1 MNKVTLSLVALATLG
16 GAAQVQAADLTPEEQ
31 KAEAIKA
38 KKAAIDEVRKV
49 LNAASI
55 QIEEECPGVKD
66 PFLLK
71 LSNLTKELN
80 DIYNDDEV
88 LEFSDE
94 KYAFYEG
101 EILQVKKDAI
111 DKQNLETAKT
121 TLDGKYLTLKGEYDT
136 AIAETGKYPN
146 VGPKYKATLQG
157 YGVENVKAEI
167 DAAYKSGKID
177 KGTQTQIE
185 GKMNKL
191 SKQIQN
197 TMASINQAEINYNNN
212 EASYKSVIADFD
224 AAKAEYDAQ
233 LQDVIKA
240 LPTSI
245 YKNWQE
251 KVVEDLNAQYRKL
264 LNAKKKIEA
273 AYAAGT
279 AAKDAAELQ
288 GIIAG
293 AQGEIQ
299 TLVLNKMAE
308 AKVEDDAKDAAD
320 TQVKNLQAYLDG
332 EKAKLAKYN
341 LTDCNADI
349 AAAQKLI
356 DDMKEHIGTHY
367 ANGQNNVSKQDYVT
381 MEGKINTAIGTI
393 KSGDKYKKSVDQVVA
408 NKEAQIAMDAEVK
421 ALKDALTAAIEKAKT
436 PSEDKSYNAAA
447 YFQASVDAIDKNIT
461 KAKNGIAGQFGVKEA
476 VAYKSSKAYKDLK
489 NAINKGITDY
499 GTRTDKSLVA
509 YNKAVKTA
517 ADAQALLDKLVEKA
531 KDTTVT
537 VGATT
542 TTYGDKIA
550 TIKSEIDAINK
561 AVADAKAKKDDSH
574 RKAMEVAANKT
585 ISEDIAKLTTDYDAN
600 KLSFDKSNAEKSA
613 QAHIQSAQDLIDAER
628 AVLTAIGDPAKPE
641 FAEKYGNQAA
651 GISSEL
657 ANLKGELTKLEAA
670 KTKAKDDYA
679 ADKTAAG
686 TDEAKLLDAAAKAIG
701 VLAETKVGLEDL
713 QKEVKAFNEKATAA
727 AENVT
732 AYKATIKEV
741 NATSAAQ
748 TKLETLRA
756 GLSITADPAWTY
768 YDNKMA
774 QYILD
779 LAKVAQKTED
789 AYAAHTSKASKDELL
804 GEKETI
810 ITNAQALADKVLP
823 NQNAYTAQTGTIGNV
838 KNEWQTAYDKVS
850 NNDLSDKGPDFLSQ
864 LAKQQ
869 EVINKLAKDA
879 ETEFG
884 KGAAV
889 ENQTAFNDAIKGI
902 RAQLNEITGKS
913 KTDYAENVNKQ
924 NEGHHKAFLSEF
936 DLSSGA
942 FSKSVTE
949 LNQFRTIQRE
959 DLRENALETNQLVKV
974 HENIYA
980 YAEKL
985 RQLQKKE
992 LDEYNG
998 FVAMDKAYGA
1008 DNVFFDSDSY
1018 IKDAKKYKTE
1028 IEKLLKD
1035 YEDKVN
1041 AYAEGLISADLTYAQ
1056 NKLNAGNTAIAA
1068 FTYTGKS
1075 KAFENLATLIA
1086 QVNTGKSNGG
1096 TFAVQVDKQWL
1107 GDLAKANVDKMYYAD
1122 IEAAC
1127 IAEKASL
1134 VAAVT
1139 KIYDAE
1145 KKAIGELREIDTDKY
1160 LNDLD
1165 DLKAGT
1171 IDVNKD
1177 IVPTLATVPTIKC
1190 NCAAYIGTKLAKHSD
1205 VYANAVK
1212 ADADIAAN
1220 NKAYGEITNNLEAAN
1235 KVLANAYKNFS
1246 QLYSLHMKNTAT
1258 DALRQIELEYYA
1270 QVEWANKYNESQA
1283 CVAHKGEFKDLD
1295 KKFQAKVDGM
1305 KNSLIDA
1312 EITDVRTKID
1322 QVKEE
1327 YNLAAAALGLNK
1339 VTDYKVEKLYKSLQ
1353 ATEDNWNLPTGNKD
1367 KMSYDTIL
1375 NELLGH
1381 ETTVANM
1388 YKTLNDL
1395 YDKPNKVKVTKVI
1408 KDIDA
1413 LKANVEN
1420 KLTAAESMAA
1430 YNQILTDK
1438 YHGLVEHLRTKFN
1451 STAASYEAKKKA
1463 EHLLFFKENFTFDFG
1478 VVEEAL
1484 DKTDGRVASLK
1495 ADYNKYLNNDK
1506 AHDKLK
1512 EDLDEL
1518 NTLHAAFQEHIKD
1531 FVSVEETAKAAEIA
1545 RQARSIEATKA
1556 DIEAAHKAVSLP
1568 SATLTDDVAWLKSSI
1583 LTIQKS
1589 WTNTEVPVRL
1599 SAILTDLDEAHKS
1612 IEIDPETGK
1621 VKKNYS
1627 PSTLAELNKTYGNIT
1642 DLLYAASNY
1651 NDDAVDGIIATD
1663 IDGNVLKKA
1672 EKVDYLKEAWPL
1684 MVERIN
1690 KLAADTKAFADRT
1703 VEAAYIKGDACHD
1716 RTVDINDYDLVR
1728 SWILKAKTFDSVV
1741 NELGEGAAYGGDMDG
1756 DKTFTVADITR
1767 ISNLIFRGNE
1777 KGETTRARATR
1788 SVEGDQITIA
1798 KQAEETTVF
1807 GKTVQIAVN
1816 VTNNASFTAGQF
1828 DVTLPAG
1835 MKLVGQELTGRSNG
1849 HEIFGSELS
1858 EGKYRILAA
1867 TIENTAFVGH
1877 EGALVVLNVEV
1888 GSDYT
1893 GGTVEVNNAIFSDA
1907 DGRSYVITRGIGDST
1922 GETTGIDSITA
1933 PTMKERIFSI
1943 GGMVKKSVQKGI
1955 NIIVGEDGT
1964 TRKVI
1969 KK

>member
-55 QIEEECPGVKD
+55 QIETECPGVKD

-88 LEFSDE
+88 LEFSEE
-94 KYAFYEG
+94 KQAYYNG
-101 EILQVKKDAI
+101 EILKVKKEAI
-111 DKQNLETAKT
+111 DKQNLETAKA

-157 YGVENVKAEI
+157 YGVEKVLAEI
-167 DAAYKSGKID
+167 DAAYKSGKIE
-177 KGTQTQIE
+177 KGTQAQIE
-185 GKMNKL
+185 GKMNTL
-191 SKQIQN
+191 SKKIN
-197 TMASINQAEINYNNN
+197 NLMAGIKQAEIDYNNN
-212 EASYKSVIADFD
+212 EASYKNVIADFN
-224 AAKAEYDAQ
+224 AAKTTYDAQ
-233 LQDVIKA
+233 LQNVIKA
-240 LPTSI
+240 LPTPT
-245 YKNWQE
+245 YENWQKE
-251 KVVEDLNAQYRKL
+251 VVKDLNAQYRL
-264 LNAKKKIEA
+264 LLDAKKKIEA

-279 AAKDAAELQ
+279 ASKQAADLQ
-288 GIIAG
+288 GIIAS
-293 AQGEIQ
+293 AEGEIQ
-299 TLVLNKMAE
+299 TLVDNKMKEAE
-308 AKVEDDAKDAAD
+308 VEDTAKKAAD
-320 TQVKNLQAYLDG
+320 AQVKNLQAYLDG
-332 EKAKLAKYN
+332 EKAKLAKYK
-341 LTDCNADI
+341 LTDCDAAIAEVQKQINNMQADI
-349 AAAQKLI
+349 DK
-356 DDMKEHIGTHY
+356 HY

-381 MEGKINTAIGTI
+381 MEGKINTAIGSI

-421 ALKDALTAAIEKAKT
+421 TLEEALAAAIEKAKT
-436 PSEDKSYNAAA
+436 PSEDTKYNAAA
-447 YFQASVDAIDKNIT
+447 YFQASVDAINKNIT

-476 VAYKSSKAYKDLK
+476 VAYQNSKAYKDLK

-517 ADAQALLDKLVEKA
+517 TGAQALLEKLVEKA

-537 VGATT
+537 VDG
-542 TTYGDKIA
+542 TTYGNKIA
-550 TIKSEIDAINK
+550 QIRKDIDAINM
-561 AVADAKAKKDDSH
+561 AVKNAKAKKDDAH
-574 RKAMEVAANKT
+574 RQAMENAAKKI
-585 ISEDIAKLTTDYDAN
+585 ISEDIAQLTTDYDAN
-600 KLSFDKSNAEKSA
+600 KLTFDKSNAEKSA
-613 QAHIQSAQDLIDAER
+613 QAHITSAQDLIKAES
-628 AVLTAIGDPAKPE
+628 AVLDAIGDPTTPE
-641 FAEKYGNQAA
+641 FADKYGNQAND
-651 GISSEL
+651 ISTEL
-657 ANLKGELTKLEAA
+657 AKLQVELDKLEKA
-670 KTKAKDDYA
+670 KTKAESDYA
-679 ADKTAAG
+679 AAKAAAG
-686 TDEAKLLDAAAKAIG
+686 TDEAKLLNAAAEAIS
-701 VLAETKVGLEDL
+701 VLAETNKGLEEL
-713 QKEVKAFNEKATAA
+713 KVKVTALNDAAKAA

-741 NATSAAQ
+741 NASSKAQ
-748 TKLETLRA
+748 IKLDALRS
-756 GLSITADPAWTY
+756 GLSSITVNPAWTY
-768 YDNKMA
+768 YDNAMA
-774 QYILD
+774 QYIVD
-779 LAKVAQKTED
+779 LANVAQKTEN
-789 AYAAHTSKASKDELL
+789 AYAAHTSVADKDKLI
-804 GEKETI
+804 GEKDVILANAET
-810 ITNAQALADKVLP
+810 LATKVLP
-823 NQNAYTAQTGTIGNV
+823 NQNAYTAQAGTIAAV
-838 KNEWQTAYDKVS
+838 KKEWQTAYDKVS
-850 NNDLSDKGPDFLSQ
+850 NNDLSNEGPVFLSQ

-869 EVINKLAKDA
+869 EEINKLAKNA

-889 ENQTAFNDAIKGI
+889 ENQAAFDGAIKNI
-902 RAQLNEITGKS
+902 RTKLDEITGNS
-913 KTDYAENVNKQ
+913 KTDYAKNVNAQ
-924 NEGHHKAFLSEF
+924 NEAHHNSFLTAF

-985 RQLQKKE
+985 RQLQKDE
-992 LDEYNG
+992 LTKYNG
-998 FVAMDKAYGA
+998 FVAMVKNYGD

-1018 IKDAKKYKTE
+1018 IKDAMNYKAE
-1028 IEKLLKD
+1028 IENLLKD

-1075 KAFENLATLIA
+1075 KAFEDLATLIA

-1096 TFAVQVDKQWL
+1096 IFAVQVDKQWL
-1107 GDLAKANVDKMYYAD
+1107 GDLAKANVDKMYDAD

-1127 IAEKASL
+1127 IAEKAAL
-1134 VAAVT
+1134 IAAVT
-1139 KIYDAE
+1139 KIYEDE
-1145 KKAIGELREIDTDKY
+1145 KVKIGELPEIDTNKF
-1160 LNDLD
+1160 LTDLD
-1165 DLKAGT
+1165 ALKAGT
-1171 IDVNKD
+1171 IDKNEK
-1177 IVPTLATVPTIKC
+1177 IVPTLATVPTINS
-1190 NCAAYIGTKLAKHSD
+1190 NCAAYIGTILANHSD
-1205 VYANAVK
+1205 VYANAVQASK
-1212 ADADIAAN
+1212 DIVAN
-1220 NKAYGEITNNLEAAN
+1220 NKAYEEITKNLEAADA
-1235 KVLANAYKNFS
+1235 VLAKAYKNFS
-1246 QLYSLHMKNTAT
+1246 QLYSLHMKNNAT
-1258 DALRQIELEYYA
+1258 DALRQIELDYYA
-1270 QVEWANKYNESQA
+1270 QVTLANNYNESQA
-1283 CVAHKGEFKDLD
+1283 CVAHKNDFKDLD
-1295 KKFQAKVDGM
+1295 KKFQTKVDGM
-1305 KNSLIDA
+1305 KNSLIDV
-1312 EITDVRTKID
+1312 EIADVRTKID

-1327 YNLAAAALGLNK
+1327 YNLAAAKLGLGN
-1339 VTDYKVEKLYKSLQ
+1339 VTQYNVEALYKSLKDI
-1353 ATEDNWNLPTGNKD
+1353 EDNWNLPASD
-1367 KMSYDTIL
+1367 KKKKSYDTIL

-1381 ETTVANM
+1381 EATVANM
-1388 YKTLNDL
+1388 YKTLNGL
-1395 YDKPNKVKVTKVI
+1395 YDNTKVAETTA
-1408 KDIDA
+1408 DIDA
-1413 LKANVEN
+1413 LKATVDK
-1420 KLTAAESMAA
+1420 KLTEAEAKAA
-1430 YNQILTDK
+1430 YNEILTGK
-1438 YHGLVEHLRTKFN
+1438 YHKLVELLRTKYN
-1451 STAASYEAKKKA
+1451 STVANYEAKKK
-1463 EHLLFFKENFTFDFG
+1463 EDHLLFFKENFAFDFG
-1478 VVEEAL
+1478 VVNEAL
-1484 DKTDGRVASLK
+1484 DGARVKALV
-1495 ADYNKYLNNDK
+1495 ADYNLYHNNDL
-1506 AHDKLK
+1506 ALDKLN
-1512 EDLDEL
+1512 EGLAEL

-1531 FVSVEETAKAAEIA
+1531 FVSVDETAKAAEIA

-1556 DIEAAHKAVSLP
+1556 DIEAAHKAVALP
-1568 SATLTDDVAWLKSSI
+1568 SSTLTDDVAWVKNSI

-1589 WTNTEVPVRL
+1589 WTNSEVPVRL
-1599 SAILTDLDEAHKS
+1599 SAVLTDLDAAHNS
-1612 IEIDPETGK
+1612 MTG
-1621 VKKNYS
+1621 KNYS
-1627 PSTLAELNKTYGNIT
+1627 PSTLAELNKTYGDIT
-1642 DLLYAASNY
+1642 NLLYAVNDY
-1651 NDDAVDGIIATD
+1651 NDDAVDGIIAKD
-1663 IDGNVLKKA
+1663 IYGKPLKKA
-1672 EKVDYLKEAWPL
+1672 EVIDYLKQAWPL
-1684 MVERIN
+1684 MVEQIN
-1690 KLAADTKAFADRT
+1690 TLAKDTKAFAERT
-1703 VEAAYIKGDACHD
+1703 AEAAYIKGDACHD
-1716 RTVDINDYDLVR
+1716 GNVNVNDYDLVR
-1728 SWILKAKTFDSVV
+1728 SWILKAKSFDSVV

-1756 DKTFTVADITR
+1756 DKTFTVADMTR
-1767 ISNLIFRGNE
+1767 ISNLIFRGSEN
-1777 KGETTRARATR
+1777 GETTRARATR

>member
-55 QIEEECPGVKD
+55 EIEKECPGVKD

-80 DIYNDDEV
+80 DIYNDDEI
-88 LEFSDE
+88 LEFSEE
-94 KYAFYEG
+94 KQAYYNG
-101 EILQVKKDAI
+101 EILKVKKEAI
-111 DKQNLETAKT
+111 DKQNLETAKA
-121 TLDGKYLTLKGEYDT
+121 TLDGKYLTLKGEYDA
-136 AIAETGKYPN
+136 AIAETAKYPN

-157 YGVENVKAEI
+157 YGVENVLAEI
-167 DAAYKSGKID
+167 DAAYKSGKIS

-185 GKMNKL
+185 GKMNTL
-191 SKQIQN
+191 SKKIN
-197 TMASINQAEINYNNN
+197 NLMAGIKKAETDYNNN
-212 EASYKSVIADFD
+212 EASYKNVIAVFN
-224 AAKAEYDAQ
+224 AAKTAYDAQ
-233 LQDVIKA
+233 LQNVIKA
-240 LPTSI
+240 LPTPT
-245 YKNWQE
+245 YENWQ
-251 KVVEDLNAQYRKL
+251 KDVVKDLNAQYRL
-264 LNAKKKIEA
+264 LLEAKKKVEA

-279 AAKDAAELQ
+279 ASKQAAELQ
-288 GIIAG
+288 GIIAS
-293 AQGEIQ
+293 AEGEIQ
-299 TLVLNKMAE
+299 TLVDNKMKE
-308 AKVEDDAKDAAD
+308 AAVEDVAKATADA
-320 TQVKNLQAYLDG
+320 QVKNLQAYLDG
-332 EKAKLAKYN
+332 EKAKLAKYK
-341 LTDCNADI
+341 LTDCDVAIAEVQKQINNMQADI
-349 AAAQKLI
+349 DK
-356 DDMKEHIGTHY
+356 HY

-381 MEGKINTAIGTI
+381 MEGKINTAIGSI

-421 ALKDALTAAIEKAKT
+421 TLEAALTAAIEKAKT
-436 PSEDKSYNAAA
+436 ASEDTKYNAAA
-447 YFQASVDAIDKNIT
+447 YFQASVDAINKNIT

-476 VAYKSSKAYKDLK
+476 VAYQNSKAYKDLK

-517 ADAQALLDKLVEKA
+517 TDAQALLNKLVEKA

-537 VGATT
+537 VDA
-542 TTYGDKIA
+542 TTYGNKIA
-550 TIKSEIDAINK
+550 QIRMDIDAINM
-561 AVADAKAKKDDSH
+561 AVKNAKAKKDDAH
-574 RKAMEVAANKT
+574 RQAMENAAKKT
-585 ISEDIAKLTTDYDAN
+585 ISEDIAKLTADYDAN
-600 KLSFDKSNAEKSA
+600 KLTFDKSNAEKSA
-613 QAHIQSAQDLIDAER
+613 LAHIKSAQDLINAES
-628 AVLTAIGDPAKPE
+628 AVLDAIGDPTTPE
-641 FAEKYGNQAA
+641 FAEKYGNQATD
-651 GISSEL
+651 IRTEL
-657 ANLKGELTKLEAA
+657 AKLQVELDKLTKE
-670 KTKAKDDYA
+670 KKDAESKYKS
-679 ADKTAAG
+679 DKTAAG
-686 TDEAKLLDAAAKAIG
+686 TDEAKLLTAAAEAIE
-701 VLAETKVGLEDL
+701 VLSKINDGLETLKKQVETLD
-713 QKEVKAFNEKATAA
+713 KAATAA
-727 AENVT
+727 AENVK
-732 AYKATIKEV
+732 AYKETIKEV
-741 NATSAAQ
+741 NATSEAQ
-748 TKLETLRA
+748 IKLDALRS
-756 GLSITADPAWTY
+756 GLSITVDPAWTY
-768 YDNKMA
+768 YDNAMA

-779 LAKVAQKTED
+779 LAKVALETKD
-789 AYAAHTSKASKDELL
+789 AYAAHTSVADKDNLL
-804 GEKETI
+804 GKKDVIIANAEK
-810 ITNAQALADKVLP
+810 LAEKVLP
-823 NQNAYTAQTGTIGNV
+823 NQNAYTAQTGTITAV
-838 KNEWQTAYDKVS
+838 KNEWQIAYDKVS
-850 NNDLSDKGPDFLSQ
+850 NNDLSDKGPEYLSQ

-889 ENQTAFNDAIKGI
+889 ENQTAFNDAIMGI
-902 RAQLNEITGKS
+902 RAKLDEITGKS
-913 KTDYAENVNKQ
+913 KTDYAENVNAQ
-924 NEGHHKAFLSEF
+924 NAAQHALFLTEF

-980 YAEKL
+980 YAEML

-992 LDEYNG
+992 LDKYNG

-1008 DNVFFDSDSY
+1008 DNVFFYSDSD
-1018 IKDAKKYKTE
+1018 IKEAKMYKTE
-1028 IEKLLKD
+1028 IENLLKD

-1075 KAFENLATLIA
+1075 KAFEDLATLIA
-1086 QVNTGKSNGG
+1086 QINTGKSNGG

-1107 GDLAKANVDKMYYAD
+1107 GDLAKANVDEMYDAD
-1122 IEAAC
+1122 INAAC

-1139 KIYDAE
+1139 KIYEDE
-1145 KKAIGELREIDTDKY
+1145 KVKIGELPEIDTDQILK
-1160 LNDLD
+1160 DLD
-1165 DLKAGT
+1165 VHKAGT

-1177 IVPTLATVPTIKC
+1177 IAPSLATVPTINR
-1190 NCAAYIGTKLAKHSD
+1190 NCGAYIGTILANHSD
-1205 VYANAVK
+1205 VYANAVQASK
-1212 ADADIAAN
+1212 DIVAN
-1220 NKAYGEITNNLEAAN
+1220 NKAYEEITKNLKAADA
-1235 KVLANAYKNFS
+1235 VLAKAYKNFS

-1258 DALRQIELEYYA
+1258 DALRQIELDYYA
-1270 QVEWANKYNESQA
+1270 QVTLANNYNESQA
-1283 CVAHKGEFKDLD
+1283 CVAHKNDFKDLD
-1295 KKFQAKVDGM
+1295 KKFQTKVDGM
-1305 KNSLIDA
+1305 KNSLIDV
-1312 EITDVRTKID
+1312 EIADVRTKID

-1327 YNLAAAALGLNK
+1327 YNLAAAKLGLGN
-1339 VTDYKVEKLYKSLQ
+1339 VTQYNVEALYTSLKGI
-1353 ATEDNWNLPTGNKD
+1353 EDNWNLPASD
-1367 KMSYDTIL
+1367 KKKKSYDTIL

-1381 ETTVANM
+1381 EATVANM
-1388 YKTLNDL
+1388 YKTLNGL
-1395 YDKPNKVKVTKVI
+1395 YDNTKVAETTA
-1408 KDIDA
+1408 DIDA
-1413 LKANVEN
+1413 LKATVDK
-1420 KLTAAESMAA
+1420 KLTEAEAKA
-1430 YNQILTDK
+1430 NYNEILTGK
-1438 YHGLVEHLRTKFN
+1438 YHKLVELLRTKYN
-1451 STAASYEAKKKA
+1451 STVANYEAKQK
-1463 EHLLFFKENFTFDFG
+1463 ENHLLFFKENFAFDFG
-1478 VVEEAL
+1478 VVNEAL
-1484 DKTDGRVASLK
+1484 DGARVAALV
-1495 ADYNKYLNNDK
+1495 ADYNLYHNNDL
-1506 AHDKLK
+1506 AFDKLN
-1512 EDLDEL
+1512 EGLAEL
-1518 NTLHAAFQEHIKD
+1518 NTLHTAFQEHIKD

-1545 RQARSIEATKA
+1545 RQARSIAATKA
-1556 DIEAAHKAVSLP
+1556 DIEAAHKAVALP
-1568 SATLTDDVAWLKSSI
+1568 SSTLTDDVAWVKNSI

-1589 WTNTEVPVRL
+1589 WTNSEVPVRL
-1599 SAILTDLDEAHKS
+1599 SAVLTDLDAAHTS
-1612 IEIDPETGK
+1612 MTG
-1621 VKKNYS
+1621 KNYS
-1627 PSTLAELNKTYGNIT
+1627 PSTKAELNKTYGDIT
-1642 DLLYAASNY
+1642 DLLYAVNSY
-1651 NDDAVDGIIATD
+1651 NDDAVDGIIAKD
-1663 IDGNVLKKA
+1663 IEGKPLNKA
-1672 EKVDYLKEAWPL
+1672 EKIDYLKQAWPL
-1684 MVERIN
+1684 MVEQIN
-1690 KLAADTKAFADRT
+1690 TLAKATKAFAERT
-1703 VEAAYIKGDACHD
+1703 DEAAYIKGDACHD
-1716 RTVDINDYDLVR
+1716 GNVNVNDYDLVR
-1728 SWILKAKTFDSVV
+1728 SWILKAKSFDSVV
-1741 NELGEGAAYGGDMDG
+1741 NELGEGAAYGGDMNE
-1756 DKTFTVADITR
+1756 DKTFDVGDMTR
-1767 ISNLIFRGNE
+1767 ISNLIFRGSEN
-1777 KGETTRARATR
+1777 GETTTRARATR

>member
-55 QIEEECPGVKD
+55 QIEKECPGVKD

-88 LEFSDE
+88 LEFSEE
-94 KYAFYEG
+94 KQAYYNG
-101 EILQVKKDAI
+101 EILKVKKEAI
-111 DKQNLETAKT
+111 DKQNLETAKA

-157 YGVENVKAEI
+157 YGVEKVLAEI
-167 DAAYKSGKID
+167 DAAYKSGKIE
-177 KGTQTQIE
+177 KGTQAQIE
-185 GKMNKL
+185 GKMNTL
-191 SKQIQN
+191 SKKIN
-197 TMASINQAEINYNNN
+197 NLMAGIKQAEIDYNNN
-212 EASYKSVIADFD
+212 EASYKNVIADFN
-224 AAKAEYDAQ
+224 AAKTAYDAQ
-233 LQDVIKA
+233 LQNVIKA
-240 LPTSI
+240 LPTPT
-245 YKNWQE
+245 YENWQKE
-251 KVVEDLNAQYRKL
+251 VVKDLNAQYRL
-264 LNAKKKIEA
+264 LLEAKKKVEA

-279 AAKDAAELQ
+279 AAEQAAGLQ

-293 AQGEIQ
+293 AEGVIQ

-308 AKVEDDAKDAAD
+308 AKVEDDAKKAAD

-332 EKAKLAKYN
+332 EKAKLAKYK
-341 LTDCNADI
+341 LTDCDADI
-349 AAAQKLI
+349 AAAQKQI
-356 DDMKEHIGTHY
+356 VDMQAHINTHY

-381 MEGKINTAIGTI
+381 MEGKINTAIGSI

-421 ALKDALTAAIEKAKT
+421 TLEEALTAAIEKAKT
-436 PSEDKSYNAAA
+436 ASEDTKYNAAA
-447 YFQASVDAIDKNIT
+447 YFQASVDAINKNIT

-499 GTRTDKSLVA
+499 GTRTDKSLTA
-509 YNKAVKTA
+509 YNKAVKTS
-517 ADAQALLDKLVEKA
+517 ADAQALLEKLVDKA

-537 VGATT
+537 VDG
-542 TTYGDKIA
+542 TTYGNKIA
-550 TIKSEIDAINK
+550 QIWKDIDAINM
-561 AVADAKAKKDDSH
+561 AVKNAKAKKDDAH
-574 RKAMEVAANKT
+574 RQAMENAAKKT
-585 ISEDIAKLTTDYDAN
+585 ISEDIAKLTADYDAN

-613 QAHIQSAQDLIDAER
+613 QAHIQSAQDLIDAEN
-628 AVLTAIGDPAKPE
+628 AVLTAIGDPTKPE
-641 FAEKYGNQAA
+641 FAEKYGNQATD
-651 GISSEL
+651 ISTEL
-657 ANLKGELTKLEAA
+657 ATLQGELKKLEAA
-670 KTKAKDDYA
+670 KTKAVDDYND
-679 ADKTAAG
+679 DKTAAG
-686 TDEAKLLDAAAKAIG
+686 EDEAKLLDAAAKAIS
-701 VLAETKVGLEDL
+701 VLANTNKGLEDL
-713 QKEVKAFNEKATAA
+713 QVKVKELNDKAKAA
-727 AENVT
+727 ADNVT
-732 AYKATIKEV
+732 AYNETIKEV
-741 NATSAAQ
+741 NATSAAK
-748 TKLETLRA
+748 TKLDALRA

-768 YDNKMA
+768 YDNAMA

-789 AYAAHTSKASKDELL
+789 AYAAHTSVANKDGLL
-804 GEKETI
+804 GEKDVI
-810 ITNAQALADKVLP
+810 LANAQALANKVWP
-823 NQNAYTAQTGTIGNV
+823 NQSTYNAQTVTIANV
-838 KNEWQTAYDKVS
+838 KKEWQAAYDKVS
-850 NNDLSDKGPDFLSQ
+850 NNDLSDKGPEFLSQ

-869 EVINKLAKDA
+869 EVINKLAEDA

-889 ENQTAFNDAIKGI
+889 ENQTAFDAAIKDI
-902 RAQLNEITGKS
+902 RTQLDEITGKS
-913 KTDYAENVNKQ
+913 KNTYAENVNAQ
-924 NEGHHKAFLSEF
+924 NAAHHAAFVSAF
-936 DLSSGA
+936 NLSSGA

-974 HENIYA
+974 HEDIYA
-980 YAEKL
+980 YAELL
-985 RQLQKKE
+985 RQLQKEEQDKY
-992 LDEYNG
+992 DG

-1008 DNVFFDSDSY
+1008 DNVFFYSDFY
-1018 IKDAKKYKTE
+1018 IQKANEYKSK
-1028 IEKLLKD
+1028 IENLLKD

-1041 AYAEGLISADLTYAQ
+1041 AYAKGLINNDLTYAQ

-1075 KAFENLATLIA
+1075 KAFEDLATLIA
-1086 QVNTGKSNGG
+1086 QVNTGITNGG

-1107 GDLAKANVDKMYYAD
+1107 GDLAKAKVDKMYNED
-1122 IEAAC
+1122 IKVAC
-1127 IAEKASL
+1127 TAEKAAL
-1134 VAAVT
+1134 IAAVT
-1139 KIYDAE
+1139 KIYEDE
-1145 KKAIGELREIDTDKY
+1145 KVKIGKLPEIDTDQILK
-1160 LNDLD
+1160 DLV
-1165 DLKAGT
+1165 DLKART
-1171 IDVNKD
+1171 IDVNTD
-1177 IVPTLATVPTIKC
+1177 IDPTLATVPTISS

-1205 VYANAVK
+1205 VYANAVQASK
-1212 ADADIAAN
+1212 DIAAN
-1220 NKAYGEITNNLEAAN
+1220 NKAYSEITKNLEAADA
-1235 KVLANAYKNFS
+1235 VLAKAYKNLS
-1246 QLYSLHMKNTAT
+1246 KLYSLHMQNAAT
-1258 DALRQIELEYYA
+1258 DALRQLELDYYA
-1270 QVEWANKYNESQA
+1270 QVALANTYNESQA
-1283 CVAHKGEFKDLD
+1283 CVARKGEFKDLD

-1305 KNSLIDA
+1305 KNSLIDV
-1312 EITDVRTKID
+1312 EIADVRTKID

-1327 YNLAAAALGLNK
+1327 YNLAAAKLGLGE
-1339 VTDYKVEKLYKSLQ
+1339 VTQYDVEALYTSLK
-1353 ATEDNWNLPTGNKD
+1353 AIEKNWNLPAGNKD
-1367 KMSYDTIL
+1367 KKSYDTIL
-1375 NELLGH
+1375 NELLGQ

-1388 YKTLNDL
+1388 YKTLNGL
-1395 YDKPNKVKVTKVI
+1395 YDNTKVAETTA
-1408 KDIDA
+1408 DIEA
-1413 LKANVEN
+1413 LKATVDK
-1420 KLTAAESMAA
+1420 KLTEAEAKAA
-1430 YNQILTDK
+1430 YNEILTGK
-1438 YHGLVEHLRTKFN
+1438 YHKLVELLRTKYN
-1451 STAASYEAKKKA
+1451 STVANYEAKQK
-1463 EHLLFFKENFTFDFG
+1463 ENQLLFFKENFAFDFG
-1478 VVEEAL
+1478 VVNEAL
-1484 DKTDGRVASLK
+1484 DGARVAALV
-1495 ADYNKYLNNDK
+1495 ADYNLYHNNDL
-1506 AHDKLK
+1506 ALEKLN
-1512 EDLDEL
+1512 EGLAEL

-1531 FVSVEETAKAAEIA
+1531 FVSVEEADKAAEIA
-1545 RQARSIEATKA
+1545 RQARSIAATKA
-1556 DIEAAHKAVSLP
+1556 DIEAAHKAVALP

-1599 SAILTDLDEAHKS
+1599 SAVLTDLDEAHTS
-1612 IEIDPETGK
+1612 MTG
-1621 VKKNYS
+1621 KNYS
-1627 PSTLAELNKTYGNIT
+1627 PTTKAELNKTYGNIT
-1642 DLLYAASNY
+1642 DLLYAVNNY
-1651 NDDAVDGIIATD
+1651 NDDAVDGLVAIN
-1663 IDGNVLKKA
+1663 IDGKVLEKA
-1672 EKVDYLKEAWPL
+1672 AKVDYLKEAWPL

-1728 SWILKAKTFDSVV
+1728 SWILEAKTFDSVV
-1741 NELGEGAAYGGDMDG
+1741 KELGEGAAYGGDMDE

>member
-1 MNKVTLSLVALATLG
+1 MNNVTLSLVALATLG
-16 GAAQVQAADLTPEEQ
+16 GAAQVQAANLTPEEQ

-55 QIEEECPGVKD
+55 EIEKECPGVKD

-88 LEFSDE
+88 LEFSEE
-94 KYAFYEG
+94 KQAYYNG
-101 EILQVKKDAI
+101 EILKVKKEAI
-111 DKQNLETAKT
+111 DKQNLETAKA
-121 TLDGKYLTLKGEYDT
+121 TLDRKYLTLKGEYDA
-136 AIAETGKYPN
+136 AIAETAKYPN

-157 YGVENVKAEI
+157 YGVENVLAEI
-167 DAAYKSGKID
+167 DAAYKSGKIS
-177 KGTQTQIE
+177 KVTQTQIE
-185 GKMNKL
+185 GKMSTLSNKIKNL
-191 SKQIQN
+191 
-197 TMASINQAEINYNNN
+197 MAGIKKAETDYNNN
-212 EASYKSVIADFD
+212 EASYKNVIADFN
-224 AAKAEYDAQ
+224 AAKTAYDAQ
-233 LQDVIKA
+233 LQNVIKA
-240 LPTSI
+240 LPTPT
-245 YKNWQE
+245 YENWQKE
-251 KVVEDLNAQYRKL
+251 VVKDLNAQYRL
-264 LNAKKKIEA
+264 LLEAKKKVEA
-273 AYAAGT
+273 AYAAGE
-279 AAKDAAELQ
+279 AAKQAADLQ

-293 AQGEIQ
+293 AKGEIQ
-299 TLVLNKMAE
+299 TLVVNKMKEAE
-308 AKVEDDAKDAAD
+308 VEDKAKATADA
-320 TQVKNLQAYLDG
+320 QVESLQKYLDG
-332 EKAKLAKYN
+332 EKAKLAKYK
-341 LTDCNADI
+341 LTDCDAGI
-349 AAAQKLI
+349 AAAQKQI
-356 DDMKEHIGTHY
+356 DDMQKDIDYHY
-367 ANGQNNVSKQDYVT
+367 ANGQNDVSKQDYVT

-393 KSGDKYKKSVDQVVA
+393 KSGDQYKKSVDQVVA

-421 ALKDALTAAIEKAKT
+421 TLEEALAAAIEKAKT
-436 PSEDKSYNAAA
+436 TSDDKAYNAAA
-447 YFQASVDAIDKNIT
+447 YFQASVDAIKKNIT

-476 VAYKSSKAYKDLK
+476 VAYKSSKAYEDLK
-489 NAINKGITDY
+489 KDINKGITDY

-517 ADAQALLDKLVEKA
+517 TDAQALLDKLVEKA
-531 KDTTVT
+531 KDTTVA
-537 VGATT
+537 VDG
-542 TTYGDKIA
+542 TTYGGKIDKIKKE
-550 TIKSEIDAINK
+550 IKAIND
-561 AVADAKAKKDDSH
+561 AVAAAIKAEKDDNH
-574 RKAMEVAANKT
+574 RLAMEAAAKKT
-585 ISEDIAKLTTDYDAN
+585 ISEDIAKLTTDYDKN
-600 KLSFDKSNAEKSA
+600 KLTFDKSNAEMSA
-613 QAHIQSAQDLIDAER
+613 QAHIKSAQDLINAES
-628 AVLTAIGDPAKPE
+628 AVLKEIGDPTTQE
-641 FAEKYGNQAA
+641 FAVKYGNQTTD
-651 GISSEL
+651 ISTELVKLQGEL
-657 ANLKGELTKLEAA
+657 AKLETA
-670 KTKAKDDYA
+670 KTKAESDYDAAQKA
-679 ADKTAAG
+679 ADG
-686 TDEAKLLDAAAKAIG
+686 DEAKLLNAAAEAIS
-701 VLAETKVGLEDL
+701 VLAETNNGLKDLKVKVTALNDAA
-713 QKEVKAFNEKATAA
+713 KAA
-727 AENVT
+727 ADNVT

-741 NATSAAQ
+741 NDTSKAQ
-748 TKLETLRA
+748 IKLDELRS
-756 GLSITADPAWTY
+756 GLSITVDPAWTY
-768 YDNKMA
+768 YDNAMA

-779 LAKVAQKTED
+779 LAKVAQETED
-789 AYAAHTSKASKDELL
+789 AYAAHTSVADKDNLL
-804 GEKETI
+804 GKKDVI
-810 ITNAQALADKVLP
+810 IANAENLAEKVLP
-823 NQNAYTAQTGTIGNV
+823 NQNAYTAQTRTIAAV
-838 KNEWQTAYDKVS
+838 QDEWKIAYDKVS
-850 NNDLSDKGPDFLSQ
+850 NNDLSDKGPEFLSQ

-869 EVINKLAKDA
+869 ENINKLAKEA
-879 ETEFG
+879 KTEFG

-889 ENQTAFNDAIKGI
+889 ENQTAFDDAIKGI

-992 LDEYNG
+992 LDKYNG

-1018 IKDAKKYKTE
+1018 IKEAKLYKTE

-1075 KAFENLATLIA
+1075 KAFEDLATLIA
-1086 QVNTGKSNGG
+1086 QINTGKSNGG

-1107 GDLAKANVDKMYYAD
+1107 GDLAKANVDKMYDDD
-1122 IEAAC
+1122 IIAAC

-1139 KIYDAE
+1139 KIYEDE
-1145 KKAIGELREIDTDKY
+1145 KVKIGELPEIDTNKF
-1160 LNDLD
+1160 LTDLD
-1165 DLKAGT
+1165 VLKAGT
-1171 IDVNKD
+1171 IDKNEK
-1177 IVPTLATVPTIKC
+1177 IVPTLATVPIINS
-1190 NCAAYIGTKLAKHSD
+1190 NCAAYIGTILANHSD
-1205 VYANAVK
+1205 VYANAVQASK
-1212 ADADIAAN
+1212 DIVAN
-1220 NKAYGEITNNLEAAN
+1220 NKAYGEITKNLEAADA
-1235 KVLANAYKNFS
+1235 VLANAYKNFS
-1246 QLYSLHMKNTAT
+1246 QLYSLHMKNAAT
-1258 DALRQIELEYYA
+1258 DALRQIELDYYA
-1270 QVEWANKYNESQA
+1270 QVTLAKTYNESQA
-1283 CVAHKGEFKDLD
+1283 CVAHKGEFQNLAKT
-1295 KKFQAKVDGM
+1295 FQAKVDGM
-1305 KNSLIDA
+1305 KNSLIDV
-1312 EITDVRTKID
+1312 EIADVRTKID

-1327 YNLAAAALGLNK
+1327 YNLAAAKLGLGN
-1339 VTDYKVEKLYKSLQ
+1339 VTQYNVEGLYTTLKGI
-1353 ATEDNWNLPTGNKD
+1353 EDNWNLPTSD
-1367 KMSYDTIL
+1367 KKKKSYDTIL

-1381 ETTVANM
+1381 EATVANM
-1388 YKTLNDL
+1388 YKTLNGL
-1395 YDKPNKVKVTKVI
+1395 YDNTKVAETTA
-1408 KDIDA
+1408 DIDA
-1413 LKANVEN
+1413 LKATVDK
-1420 KLTAAESMAA
+1420 KLAEAEA
-1430 YNQILTDK
+1430 KANYNEILTGK
-1438 YHGLVEHLRTKFN
+1438 YHKLVELLRTKYN
-1451 STAASYEAKKKA
+1451 STVANYEAKQK
-1463 EHLLFFKENFTFDFG
+1463 ENHLLFFKENFAFDFG
-1478 VVEEAL
+1478 VVNEAL
-1484 DKTDGRVASLK
+1484 DGARVAALV
-1495 ADYNKYLNNDK
+1495 ADYNLYHNNDL
-1506 AHDKLK
+1506 AFDKLN
-1512 EDLDEL
+1512 EGLAEL
-1518 NTLHAAFQEHIKD
+1518 NTLHTAFQEHIKD

-1545 RQARSIEATKA
+1545 RQARSIAATKA
-1556 DIEAAHKAVSLP
+1556 DIEAAHKAVALP
-1568 SATLTDDVAWLKSSI
+1568 SSTLTDDVAWVKNSI

-1589 WTNTEVPVRL
+1589 WTNSEVPVRL
-1599 SAILTDLDEAHKS
+1599 SAVLTDLDAAHTS
-1612 IEIDPETGK
+1612 MIG
-1621 VKKNYS
+1621 KNYS
-1627 PSTLAELNKTYGNIT
+1627 PSTKAELNKTYGDIT
-1642 DLLYAASNY
+1642 DLLYAVNSY
-1651 NDDAVDGIIATD
+1651 NDDAVDGIIAKD
-1663 IDGNVLKKA
+1663 IYGKPLKKA
-1672 EKVDYLKEAWPL
+1672 EKIDYLKQAWPL
-1684 MVERIN
+1684 MVEQIN
-1690 KLAADTKAFADRT
+1690 TLAKATKAFAERT
-1703 VEAAYIKGDACHD
+1703 DEAAYIKGDACHD
-1716 RTVDINDYDLVR
+1716 GNVNVNDYDLVR
-1728 SWILKAKTFDSVV
+1728 SWILKAKSFDSVV
-1741 NELGEGAAYGGDMDG
+1741 NELGEGAAYGGDMDE
-1756 DKTFTVADITR
+1756 DKTFTVADMTR
-1767 ISNLIFRGNE
+1767 ISNLIFRGSEN
-1777 KGETTRARATR
+1777 GETTMRARATR

>member
-55 QIEEECPGVKD
+55 QIEKECPGVKD

-88 LEFSDE
+88 LEFSEE
-94 KYAFYEG
+94 KQAYYNG
-101 EILQVKKDAI
+101 EILKVKKEAI
-111 DKQNLETAKT
+111 DKQNLETAKA

-157 YGVENVKAEI
+157 YGVEKVLAEI
-167 DAAYKSGKID
+167 DAAYKSGKIE
-177 KGTQTQIE
+177 KGTQAQIE
-185 GKMNKL
+185 GKMNTL
-191 SKQIQN
+191 SKKIN
-197 TMASINQAEINYNNN
+197 NLMAGIKQAEIDYNNN
-212 EASYKSVIADFD
+212 EASYKNVIADFN
-224 AAKAEYDAQ
+224 AAKTAYDAQ
-233 LQDVIKA
+233 LQNVIKA
-240 LPTSI
+240 LPTPT
-245 YKNWQE
+245 YENWQKE
-251 KVVEDLNAQYRKL
+251 VVKDLNAQYRL
-264 LNAKKKIEA
+264 LLDAKKKVEA

-279 AAKDAAELQ
+279 ASKQAADLQ
-288 GIIAG
+288 GIIAS
-293 AQGEIQ
+293 AEGEIQ
-299 TLVLNKMAE
+299 TLVDNKMQE
-308 AKVEDDAKDAAD
+308 AAVEDAAKEAAD
-320 TQVKNLQAYLDG
+320 KQVESLQKKLNG

-341 LTDCNADI
+341 LTDCDADI
-349 AAAQKLI
+349 AAAQKQI
-356 DDMKEHIGTHY
+356 DDMQAHINTHY

-381 MEGKINTAIGTI
+381 MEGKINTAIGSI

-421 ALKDALTAAIEKAKT
+421 TLEEALTAAIEKAKT
-436 PSEDKSYNAAA
+436 ASEDTKYNAAA
-447 YFQASVDAIDKNIT
+447 YFQASVDAINKNIT

-499 GTRTDKSLVA
+499 GTRTDKSLTA
-509 YNKAVKTA
+509 YNKAVKTS
-517 ADAQALLDKLVEKA
+517 ADAQALLEKLVEKA

-537 VGATT
+537 VDG
-542 TTYGDKIA
+542 TTYGNKIA
-550 TIKSEIDAINK
+550 QIRKDIDAINM
-561 AVADAKAKKDDSH
+561 AVKNAKAKKDDAH
-574 RKAMEVAANKT
+574 RQAMENAAKKT
-585 ISEDIAKLTTDYDAN
+585 ISEDIAKLTVDYDAN

-613 QAHIQSAQDLIDAER
+613 QAHITSAQDLIKAES
-628 AVLTAIGDPAKPE
+628 AVLDAIGDPTTPE
-641 FAEKYGNQAA
+641 FADKYGNQATD
-651 GISSEL
+651 IRTEL
-657 ANLKGELTKLEAA
+657 AKLQVELDKLTIE
-670 KTKAKDDYA
+670 KKDAESKYKS
-679 ADKTAAG
+679 DKTAAG
-686 TDEAKLLDAAAKAIG
+686 TDEAKLLTAAAEAIE
-701 VLAETKVGLEDL
+701 VLSKINDGLETLKKQVETLD
-713 QKEVKAFNEKATAA
+713 KAATAA
-727 AENVT
+727 AENVK
-732 AYKATIKEV
+732 AYKETIKEV
-741 NATSAAQ
+741 NATSEAQ
-748 TKLETLRA
+748 IKLDALRS
-756 GLSITADPAWTY
+756 GLSITVDPAWTY
-768 YDNKMA
+768 YDNAMA

-779 LAKVAQKTED
+779 LAKVALETED
-789 AYAAHTSKASKDELL
+789 AYAAHTSVADKDNLL
-804 GEKETI
+804 GKKDVIIANAEK
-810 ITNAQALADKVLP
+810 LAEKVLP
-823 NQNAYTAQTGTIGNV
+823 NQNAYTAQTGTITAV
-838 KNEWQTAYDKVS
+838 KNEWQIAYDKVS
-850 NNDLSDKGPDFLSQ
+850 NNDLSDKGPEYLSQ

-869 EVINKLAKDA
+869 EVINKLAKDV

-889 ENQTAFNDAIKGI
+889 ENQTAFNDAIMGI
-902 RAQLNEITGKS
+902 RAKLDEITGKS
-913 KTDYAENVNKQ
+913 KTDYAENVNAQ
-924 NEGHHKAFLSEF
+924 NAAQQVLFETAFN
-936 DLSSGA
+936 LSSGA
-942 FSKSVTE
+942 FSKSVNE

-974 HENIYA
+974 HEAIYA
-980 YAEKL
+980 YAELL
-985 RQLQKKE
+985 RQLQKNE
-992 LDEYNG
+992 IENYNG
-998 FVAMDKAYGA
+998 FVAKDKKYGA
-1008 DNVFFDSDSY
+1008 DDVFFKADSY
-1018 IKDAKKYKTE
+1018 ISDANKYKAE

-1075 KAFENLATLIA
+1075 KAFEDLATLIA
-1086 QVNTGKSNGG
+1086 QINTGKSNGG

-1107 GDLAKANVDKMYYAD
+1107 GDLAKANVDEMYDAD
-1122 IEAAC
+1122 INAAC

-1139 KIYDAE
+1139 KIYEDE
-1145 KKAIGELREIDTDKY
+1145 KVKIGELPEIDTDQILK
-1160 LNDLD
+1160 DLD
-1165 DLKAGT
+1165 VHKAGT

-1177 IVPTLATVPTIKC
+1177 IVPSLATVPTINR
-1190 NCAAYIGTKLAKHSD
+1190 NCGAYIGTILANHSD
-1205 VYANAVK
+1205 VYANAVQASK
-1212 ADADIAAN
+1212 DIVAN
-1220 NKAYGEITNNLEAAN
+1220 NKAYEEITKNLKAADA
-1235 KVLANAYKNFS
+1235 VLAKAYKNFS

-1258 DALRQIELEYYA
+1258 DALRQIELDYYA
-1270 QVEWANKYNESQA
+1270 QVTLANNYNESQA
-1283 CVAHKGEFKDLD
+1283 CVAHKNDFKDLG
-1295 KKFQAKVDGM
+1295 KKFQTKVDGM
-1305 KNSLIDA
+1305 KNSLIDV
-1312 EITDVRTKID
+1312 EIADVRTKID

-1327 YNLAAAALGLNK
+1327 YNLAAAKLGLGN
-1339 VTDYKVEKLYKSLQ
+1339 VTQYNVEALYTSLKGI
-1353 ATEDNWNLPTGNKD
+1353 EDNWNLPASDKNK
-1367 KMSYDTIL
+1367 KSYDTIL

-1381 ETTVANM
+1381 EATVANM
-1388 YKTLNDL
+1388 YKTLNGL
-1395 YDKPNKVKVTKVI
+1395 YDNTKVAETTA
-1408 KDIDA
+1408 DIDA
-1413 LKANVEN
+1413 LKATVDK
-1420 KLTAAESMAA
+1420 KLTEAEAKA
-1430 YNQILTDK
+1430 NYNEILTGK
-1438 YHGLVEHLRTKFN
+1438 YHKLVELLRTKYN
-1451 STAASYEAKKKA
+1451 STVANYEAKQK
-1463 EHLLFFKENFTFDFG
+1463 ENHLLFFKENFAFDFG
-1478 VVEEAL
+1478 VVNEAL
-1484 DKTDGRVASLK
+1484 DGARVAALV
-1495 ADYNKYLNNDK
+1495 ADYNLYHNNDL
-1506 AHDKLK
+1506 AFDKLN
-1512 EDLDEL
+1512 EGLAEL
-1518 NTLHAAFQEHIKD
+1518 NTLHTAFQEHIKD

-1545 RQARSIEATKA
+1545 RQARSIAATKA
-1556 DIEAAHKAVSLP
+1556 DIEAAHKAVALP
-1568 SATLTDDVAWLKSSI
+1568 SSTLTDDVAWVKNSI

-1589 WTNTEVPVRL
+1589 WTNSEVPVRL
-1599 SAILTDLDEAHKS
+1599 SAVLTDLDAAHTS
-1612 IEIDPETGK
+1612 MTG
-1621 VKKNYS
+1621 KNYS
-1627 PSTLAELNKTYGNIT
+1627 PSTKAELNKTYGDIT
-1642 DLLYAASNY
+1642 DLLYAVNSY
-1651 NDDAVDGIIATD
+1651 NDDAVDGIIAKD
-1663 IDGNVLKKA
+1663 IEGKPLNKA
-1672 EKVDYLKEAWPL
+1672 EKIDYLKQAWPL
-1684 MVERIN
+1684 MVEQIN
-1690 KLAADTKAFADRT
+1690 TLAKATKAFAERT
-1703 VEAAYIKGDACHD
+1703 DEAAYIKGDACHD
-1716 RTVDINDYDLVR
+1716 GNVNVNDYDLVR
-1728 SWILKAKTFDSVV
+1728 SWILKAKSFDSVV
-1741 NELGEGAAYGGDMDG
+1741 NELGEGAAYGGDMNE
-1756 DKTFTVADITR
+1756 DKTFDVGDMTR
-1767 ISNLIFRGNE
+1767 ISNLIFRGSEN
-1777 KGETTRARATR
+1777 GETTTRARATR

>member
-1 MNKVTLSLVALATLG
+1 MNNVTLSLVALATLG

-55 QIEEECPGVKD
+55 EIEEKCPDFKD
-66 PFLLK
+66 SFLLI

-80 DIYNDDEV
+80 DIYNRDEV
-88 LEFSDE
+88 LEFSKE
-94 KYAFYEG
+94 EQAYYKG
-101 EILQVKKDAI
+101 EIRKVKEEAI
-111 DKQNLETAKT
+111 AKQNLEKAKA
-121 TLDGKYLTLKGEYDT
+121 TLDGKYLTLKGEYDA
-136 AIAETGKYPN
+136 AIAETAKYPN

-157 YGVENVKAEI
+157 YGVENVLAEI
-167 DAAYKSGKID
+167 DAAYKSGKIS

-185 GKMNKL
+185 GKMNTL
-191 SKQIQN
+191 SKKIN
-197 TMASINQAEINYNNN
+197 NLMAGIKKAETDYNNN
-212 EASYKSVIADFD
+212 EASYKNVIADFN
-224 AAKAEYDAQ
+224 AAKTAYDAQ
-233 LQDVIKA
+233 LQNVIKA
-240 LPTSI
+240 LPTPT
-245 YKNWQE
+245 YENWQKE
-251 KVVEDLNAQYRKL
+251 VVKDLNAQYRL
-264 LNAKKKIEA
+264 LLEAKKKVEA

-279 AAKDAAELQ
+279 ASNQAAELQ
-288 GIIAG
+288 GIIAS
-293 AQGEIQ
+293 AKGEIQ
-299 TLVLNKMAE
+299 TLVDNKMKE
-308 AKVEDDAKDAAD
+308 AKVEDTAKKAAD
-320 TQVKNLQAYLDG
+320 AQVKNLQAYLDG
-332 EKAKLAKYN
+332 EKAKLAKYK
-341 LTDCNADI
+341 LTDCDAAIAEVQKQINNMQADI
-349 AAAQKLI
+349 DK
-356 DDMKEHIGTHY
+356 HY

-381 MEGKINTAIGTI
+381 MERKINTAIGSI
-393 KSGDKYKKSVDQVVA
+393 KSDDQYKKSVDQVVA

-421 ALKDALTAAIEKAKT
+421 TLEAALTAAIEKAKT
-436 PSEDKSYNAAA
+436 ASEDTKYNAAA
-447 YFQASVDAIDKNIT
+447 YFQASVDAINKNIT

-476 VAYKSSKAYKDLK
+476 VAYKSSKAYEDLK

-517 ADAQALLDKLVEKA
+517 TDAQALLEKLEEKA

-537 VGATT
+537 VDG
-542 TTYGDKIA
+542 TTYGNKIA
-550 TIKSEIDAINK
+550 QIRMEIDAINM
-561 AVADAKAKKDDSH
+561 AVKNAKAKKDDAH
-574 RKAMEVAANKT
+574 RQAMENAAKKI
-585 ISEDIAKLTTDYDAN
+585 ISEDIAKLTADYDAN
-600 KLSFDKSNAEKSA
+600 KLTFDKSNAEKSA
-613 QAHIQSAQDLIDAER
+613 LAHINSAQDLINAES
-628 AVLTAIGDPAKPE
+628 AVLDAIGDPTTPE
-641 FAEKYGNQAA
+641 FAEKYGNQATD
-651 GISSEL
+651 ISTEL
-657 ANLKGELTKLEAA
+657 ANLQAELDKLTFE
-670 KTKAKDDYA
+670 KKDAESKYKS
-679 ADKTAAG
+679 DKTAAG
-686 TDEAKLLDAAAKAIG
+686 TDEAKLLTAAAEAIE
-701 VLAETKVGLEDL
+701 VLSKINDGLETLKKQVETLD
-713 QKEVKAFNEKATAA
+713 KAAIAA
-727 AENVT
+727 AENVK
-732 AYKATIKEV
+732 AYKETIKEV
-741 NATSAAQ
+741 NATSTAR
-748 TKLETLRA
+748 TKLDELRE
-756 GLSITADPAWTY
+756 GLSITVDPAWTY
-768 YDNKMA
+768 YDNAMA
-774 QYILD
+774 QYIVD
-779 LAKVAQKTED
+779 LANVAQKTEN
-789 AYAAHTSKASKDELL
+789 AYAAHTSVADKVKLI
-804 GEKETI
+804 GEKDVI
-810 ITNAQALADKVLP
+810 IANAEDLAAKVLP
-823 NQNAYTAQTGTIGNV
+823 NQNAYTAQTGTITAV
-838 KNEWQTAYDKVS
+838 KKEWQAAYDKVS

-869 EVINKLAKDA
+869 EDINKLAKEA

-889 ENQTAFNDAIKGI
+889 ENQTAFNDAIMGI
-902 RAQLNEITGKS
+902 RAKLDEITKKS
-913 KTDYAENVNKQ
+913 KTDYAENVNAQ
-924 NEGHHKAFLSEF
+924 NAAHHAAFLSEF

-992 LDEYNG
+992 LDKYNG

-1018 IKDAKKYKTE
+1018 IKEAKMYKTE

-1075 KAFENLATLIA
+1075 KAFEDLATLIA
-1086 QVNTGKSNGG
+1086 QINTGKSNGG

-1127 IAEKASL
+1127 IAEKAAL
-1134 VAAVT
+1134 IAAVT
-1139 KIYDAE
+1139 KIYEDE
-1145 KKAIGELREIDTDKY
+1145 KVKIGELPEIDTDQILK
-1160 LNDLD
+1160 DLD
-1165 DLKAGT
+1165 VHKAGT

-1177 IVPTLATVPTIKC
+1177 IVPSLATVPTINR
-1190 NCAAYIGTKLAKHSD
+1190 NCGAYIGTILANHSD
-1205 VYANAVK
+1205 VYANAVQASK
-1212 ADADIAAN
+1212 NIVAN
-1220 NKAYGEITNNLEAAN
+1220 NKAYEEITKNLEAADA
-1235 KVLANAYKNFS
+1235 VLANAYKKFS
-1246 QLYSLHMKNTAT
+1246 QLYSLHMKNAAT
-1258 DALRQIELEYYA
+1258 DALRQIELDYYA
-1270 QVEWANKYNESQA
+1270 QVALANTYNEGQA
-1283 CVAHKGEFKDLD
+1283 CDAHKGEFKDLD

-1305 KNSLIDA
+1305 KNSLIDV

-1327 YNLAAAALGLNK
+1327 YNLAAAALGLGN
-1339 VTDYKVEKLYKSLQ
+1339 VTQYDVEALYKSLKGI
-1353 ATEDNWNLPTGNKD
+1353 EDNWNLPASD
-1367 KMSYDTIL
+1367 KKKKSYDTIL

-1381 ETTVANM
+1381 EATVANM
-1388 YKTLNDL
+1388 YKTLNGL
-1395 YDKPNKVKVTKVI
+1395 YDNTKVAETTA
-1408 KDIDA
+1408 DIDA
-1413 LKANVEN
+1413 LKATVDK
-1420 KLTAAESMAA
+1420 KLAEAEAKAA
-1430 YNQILTDK
+1430 YNEILTGK
-1438 YHGLVEHLRTKFN
+1438 YHKLVELLRTKYN
-1451 STAASYEAKKKA
+1451 STVANYEAKQK
-1463 EHLLFFKENFTFDFG
+1463 ENHLLFFKENFAFDFG
-1478 VVEEAL
+1478 VVNEAL
-1484 DKTDGRVASLK
+1484 DGARVAALV
-1495 ADYNKYLNNDK
+1495 ADYNLYHNNDL
-1506 AHDKLK
+1506 ALEKLN
-1512 EDLDEL
+1512 EGLAEL

-1531 FVSVEETAKAAEIA
+1531 FVSVDEADKAAEIA

-1556 DIEAAHKAVSLP
+1556 DIETAHKAVALP
-1568 SATLTDDVAWLKSSI
+1568 SATLTDDVAWVKNSI

-1589 WTNTEVPVRL
+1589 WTNSEVPVRL
-1599 SAILTDLDEAHKS
+1599 SAVLTDLDAAHTS
-1612 IEIDPETGK
+1612 MTG
-1621 VKKNYS
+1621 KNYS
-1627 PSTLAELNKTYGNIT
+1627 PSTMAELNKTYGDIT
-1642 DLLYAASNY
+1642 NLLNAVNSY
-1651 NDDAVDGIIATD
+1651 NDDAVDGIIAKD
-1663 IDGNVLKKA
+1663 IYGKPLKKA
-1672 EKVDYLKEAWPL
+1672 EKIDYLKQAWPL
-1684 MVERIN
+1684 MVEQIN
-1690 KLAADTKAFADRT
+1690 TLAKATKAFAERT
-1703 VEAAYIKGDACHD
+1703 DEAAYIKGDACHD
-1716 RTVDINDYDLVR
+1716 GNVNVNDYDLVR
-1728 SWILKAKTFDSVV
+1728 SWILKAKSFESVV
-1741 NELGEGAAYGGDMDG
+1741 NELGEGAAYGGDMDE
-1756 DKTFTVADITR
+1756 DKTFTVADMTR
-1767 ISNLIFRGNE
+1767 ISNLIFRGSEN
-1777 KGETTRARATR
+1777 GETTTRARATR

>member
-55 QIEEECPGVKD
+55 EIEKECVDKGFPGVKD
-66 PFLLK
+66 PFLLE

-80 DIYNDDEV
+80 VIYDKDET
-88 LEFSDE
+88 LEFSEAEQASYKGKIGD
-94 KYAFYEG
+94 
-101 EILQVKKDAI
+101 VKKRAFA
-111 DKQNLETAKT
+111 KLNLENAKA
-121 TLDGKYLTLKGEYDT
+121 TLDKKYDTLKGVYD
-136 AIAETGKYPN
+136 AKIAETGNYPN
-146 VGPKYKATLQG
+146 VGPKYKTTLQG

-167 DAAYKSGKID
+167 DAAYKSGKIE

-185 GKMNKL
+185 GKINTL
-191 SKQIQN
+191 SKQIN
-197 TMASINQAEINYNNN
+197 NLMAGIKKAETDYNNN
-212 EASYKSVIADFD
+212 EASYKNVIADFN
-224 AAKAEYDAQ
+224 AAKTAYDAQ

-240 LPTSI
+240 LPTPT
-245 YKNWQE
+245 YEKWQ
-251 KVVEDLNAQYRKL
+251 KDVVKDLNAQYRL
-264 LNAKKKIEA
+264 LLEAKKKIEA
-273 AYAAGT
+273 AYAAGE
-279 AAKDAAELQ
+279 AAKQAADLQ

-293 AQGEIQ
+293 AKGEIQ
-299 TLVLNKMAE
+299 TLVVNKMKEAE
-308 AKVEDDAKDAAD
+308 VEDKAKATADA
-320 TQVKNLQAYLDG
+320 QVESLQKYLDG
-332 EKAKLAKYN
+332 EKAKLAKYK
-341 LTDCNADI
+341 LTDCDAGI
-349 AAAQKLI
+349 AAAQKQI
-356 DDMKEHIGTHY
+356 DDMQKDIDYHY
-367 ANGQNNVSKQDYVT
+367 ANGQNDVSKQDYVT

-393 KSGDKYKKSVDQVVA
+393 KSGDQYKKSVDQVVA

-421 ALKDALTAAIEKAKT
+421 TLEEALAAAIEKAKT
-436 PSEDKSYNAAA
+436 PSEDTKYNAAA
-447 YFQASVDAIDKNIT
+447 YFQASVDAINKNIT

-476 VAYKSSKAYKDLK
+476 VAYKSSKAYEDLK

-517 ADAQALLDKLVEKA
+517 TDAQALLDKLVEKA
-531 KDTTVT
+531 KDTTVA
-537 VGATT
+537 VNG
-542 TTYGDKIA
+542 TTYGGKIDKIKKE
-550 TIKSEIDAINK
+550 IKAIND
-561 AVADAKAKKDDSH
+561 AVAAAIKAEKDDAH
-574 RKAMEVAANKT
+574 RQAMEKAAEKS
-585 ISEDIAKLTTDYDAN
+585 ISENIAELTADYDAN
-600 KLSFDKSNAEKSA
+600 KLTFDKSNAEKSA
-613 QAHIQSAQDLIDAER
+613 LVHIKSAQDLIYAES
-628 AVLTAIGDPAKPE
+628 AVLDAIGDPTE
-641 FAEKYGNQAA
+641 FAEKYGNQATD
-651 GISSEL
+651 ISTEL
-657 ANLKGELTKLEAA
+657 ANLQVELDKLTIE
-670 KTKAKDDYA
+670 KKDAESKYKS
-679 ADKTAAG
+679 DKTAAG
-686 TDEAKLLDAAAKAIG
+686 TDEAKLLTAAAEAIE
-701 VLAETKVGLEDL
+701 VLSKINDGLETLKKQVETLD
-713 QKEVKAFNEKATAA
+713 KAAIAA
-727 AENVT
+727 AENVK
-732 AYKATIKEV
+732 AYKETIKEV
-741 NATSAAQ
+741 NATSTAR
-748 TKLETLRA
+748 TKLDALRA
-756 GLSITADPAWTY
+756 GLNITVDPAWTY
-768 YDNKMA
+768 YDNAMA
-774 QYILD
+774 QYIVD
-779 LAKVAQKTED
+779 LANVAQKTEN
-789 AYAAHTSKASKDELL
+789 AYAAHTSVADKVKLI
-804 GEKETI
+804 GEKDVI
-810 ITNAQALADKVLP
+810 IANADDLAAKVLP
-823 NQNAYTAQTGTIGNV
+823 NQNAYTAQTGTITAV
-838 KNEWQTAYDKVS
+838 KKEWQAAYDKVS

-869 EVINKLAKDA
+869 EDINKLAKEA

-889 ENQTAFNDAIKGI
+889 ENQTAFNDAIMGI
-902 RAQLNEITGKS
+902 RAKLDEITKKS
-913 KTDYAENVNKQ
+913 KTDYAENVNAQ
-924 NEGHHKAFLSEF
+924 NAAHHAAFLSEF

-992 LDEYNG
+992 LDKYNG

-1018 IKDAKKYKTE
+1018 IKEAKMYKTE

-1086 QVNTGKSNGG
+1086 QINTGKSNGG

-1107 GDLAKANVDKMYYAD
+1107 GDLAKANVDKMYDDD
-1122 IEAAC
+1122 IIAAC

-1139 KIYDAE
+1139 KIYEDE
-1145 KKAIGELREIDTDKY
+1145 KVKIGELPEIDTDQILK
-1160 LNDLD
+1160 DLD
-1165 DLKAGT
+1165 VLKAGT

-1177 IVPTLATVPTIKC
+1177 IVPTLATVPTINS
-1190 NCAAYIGTKLAKHSD
+1190 NCAAYIGTILANHSD
-1205 VYANAVK
+1205 VYANAVQASK
-1212 ADADIAAN
+1212 DIVAN
-1220 NKAYGEITNNLEAAN
+1220 NKAYEEITKNLKAADA
-1235 KVLANAYKNFS
+1235 VLANAYKNFS
-1246 QLYSLHMKNTAT
+1246 KLYSLHMKNAAT
-1258 DALRQIELEYYA
+1258 DALRQIELDYYA
-1270 QVEWANKYNESQA
+1270 QVTLAKTYNESQA
-1283 CVAHKGEFKDLD
+1283 CVARKGEFQNLAKT
-1295 KKFQAKVDGM
+1295 FQAKVDGM
-1305 KNSLIDA
+1305 KNNLIDV

-1327 YNLAAAALGLNK
+1327 YNLAAAALGLGN
-1339 VTDYKVEKLYKSLQ
+1339 VTQYDVEALYKSLKGI
-1353 ATEDNWNLPTGNKD
+1353 EDNWNLPASD
-1367 KMSYDTIL
+1367 KKKKSYDTIL

-1381 ETTVANM
+1381 EATVANM
-1388 YKTLNDL
+1388 YKTLNGL
-1395 YDKPNKVKVTKVI
+1395 YDNTKVAETTA
-1408 KDIDA
+1408 DIDA
-1413 LKANVEN
+1413 LKATVDK
-1420 KLTAAESMAA
+1420 KLAEAEAKAA
-1430 YNQILTDK
+1430 YNEILTGK
-1438 YHGLVEHLRTKFN
+1438 YHKLVELLRTKYN
-1451 STAASYEAKKKA
+1451 STVANYEAKQK
-1463 EHLLFFKENFTFDFG
+1463 ENHLLFFKENFAFDFG
-1478 VVEEAL
+1478 VVNEAL
-1484 DKTDGRVASLK
+1484 DGARVDDLV
-1495 ADYNKYLNNDK
+1495 ADYNLYHNNDLEF
-1506 AHDKLK
+1506 DKLN
-1512 EDLDEL
+1512 EGLAEL
-1518 NTLHAAFQEHIKD
+1518 NTLHTAFQEHIKD

-1545 RQARSIEATKA
+1545 RLARSIAATKA
-1556 DIEAAHKAVSLP
+1556 DIEAAHKDVALP
-1568 SATLTDDVAWLKSSI
+1568 SSTLTDDVAWVKNSI

-1589 WTNTEVPVRL
+1589 WTNSEVPVRL
-1599 SAILTDLDEAHKS
+1599 SAVLTDLDAAHTS
-1612 IEIDPETGK
+1612 MTG
-1621 VKKNYS
+1621 KNYS
-1627 PSTLAELNKTYGNIT
+1627 PSTMAELNKTYGDIT
-1642 DLLYAASNY
+1642 NLLNAVNSY
-1651 NDDAVDGIIATD
+1651 NDDAVDGIIAKD
-1663 IDGNVLKKA
+1663 IYGKPLKKA
-1672 EKVDYLKEAWPL
+1672 EKIDYLKQAWPL
-1684 MVERIN
+1684 MVEQIN
-1690 KLAADTKAFADRT
+1690 TLAKATKAFAERT
-1703 VEAAYIKGDACHD
+1703 DEAAYIKGDACHD
-1716 RTVDINDYDLVR
+1716 GNVNVNDYDLVR
-1728 SWILKAKTFDSVV
+1728 SWILKAKSFESVV
-1741 NELGEGAAYGGDMDG
+1741 NELGEGAAYGGDMDE
-1756 DKTFTVADITR
+1756 DKTFTVADMTR
-1767 ISNLIFRGNE
+1767 ISNLIFRGSEN
-1777 KGETTRARATR
+1777 GETTTRARATR

>member
-55 QIEEECPGVKD
+55 QIESECPGVKD

-88 LEFSDE
+88 LEFSEE

-111 DKQNLETAKT
+111 DKQNLETAKA
-121 TLDGKYLTLKGEYDT
+121 TLDGKYLTLKVEYDT

-146 VGPKYKATLQG
+146 VGPKYKTTLQG
-157 YGVENVKAEI
+157 YGVENVLAEI
-167 DAAYKSGKID
+167 DAAYKSGKIS

-185 GKMNKL
+185 GKINTL
-191 SKQIQN
+191 SKKIN
-197 TMASINQAEINYNNN
+197 NLMAGIKKAETDYNNN
-212 EASYKSVIADFD
+212 EASYKNVIADFN
-224 AAKAEYDAQ
+224 AAKTAYDAQ

-240 LPTSI
+240 LPTPI
-245 YKNWQE
+245 YENWQ
-251 KVVEDLNAQYRKL
+251 KDVVKDLNAQYRL
-264 LNAKKKIEA
+264 LLDAKKQIEA
-273 AYAAGT
+273 YYAAGE
-279 AAKDAAELQ
+279 AAKKAAGLQ
-288 GIIAG
+288 GTIAG
-293 AQGEIQ
+293 AKGEIQ
-299 TLVLNKMAE
+299 TLVVNKMKEAE
-308 AKVEDDAKDAAD
+308 VEDKAKEAAD
-320 TQVKNLQAYLDG
+320 TKVKNLQKYLDD
-332 EKAKLAKYN
+332 EKAKLAKYK
-341 LTDCNADI
+341 LTDCDADI
-349 AAAQKLI
+349 AAAQKQINNMQADI
-356 DDMKEHIGTHY
+356 DKHY

-381 MEGKINTAIGTI
+381 MEGKINTAIGSI

-421 ALKDALTAAIEKAKT
+421 TLEEALTAAVEKAKT
-436 PSEDKSYNAAA
+436 ASEDTKYNAAA
-447 YFQASVDAIDKNIT
+447 YFQASVDAINKNIT

-499 GTRTDKSLVA
+499 GTRTDKSLTA
-509 YNKAVKTA
+509 YNKAVKTS
-517 ADAQALLDKLVEKA
+517 ADAQALLEKLVEKA

-537 VGATT
+537 VDG
-542 TTYGDKIA
+542 TTYGNKIA
-550 TIKSEIDAINK
+550 QIRKDIDAINM
-561 AVADAKAKKDDSH
+561 AVKNAKAKKDDAH
-574 RKAMEVAANKT
+574 RQAMENAAKKT
-585 ISEDIAKLTTDYDAN
+585 ISEDIAKLTADYDAN
-600 KLSFDKSNAEKSA
+600 KLTFDKSNAEKSA
-613 QAHIQSAQDLIDAER
+613 QAHIQSAQDLIDAEK

-641 FAEKYGNQAA
+641 FDEKYGNQATD
-651 GISSEL
+651 ISSEL
-657 ANLKGELTKLEAA
+657 TNLKGELTKLEAA

-701 VLAETKVGLEDL
+701 VLAETKAGLEKL
-713 QKEVKAFNEKATAA
+713 QKTVKTFNEKATAA

-748 TKLETLRA
+748 IKLDALRS
-756 GLSITADPAWTY
+756 GLSITVDPAWTY

-774 QYILD
+774 EYILE

-789 AYAAHTSKASKDELL
+789 AYAAHTSVADKLKLI
-804 GEKETI
+804 GEKDVILANAET
-810 ITNAQALADKVLP
+810 LATKVLP
-823 NQNAYTAQTGTIGNV
+823 NQNAYTAQAGTIAAV
-838 KNEWQTAYDKVS
+838 KKEWQTAYDKVS
-850 NNDLSDKGPDFLSQ
+850 NNDLSNEGPVFLSQ

-869 EVINKLAKDA
+869 EEINKLEKNVK
-879 ETEFG
+879 TEFG

-902 RAQLNEITGKS
+902 RTQLDEITGKS
-913 KTDYAENVNKQ
+913 KTDYAKNVNEQ
-924 NEGHHKAFLSEF
+924 NAAHHAAFESAF
-936 DLSSGA
+936 KLSSDA

-974 HENIYA
+974 HEDIYA
-980 YAEKL
+980 YAEML
-985 RQLQKKE
+985 RQLQK
-992 LDEYNG
+992 DEQDKYDG

-1008 DNVFFDSDSY
+1008 DNVFFDPNFY
-1018 IKDAKKYKTE
+1018 IKKANEYKSE
-1028 IEKLLKD
+1028 IETLLKD

-1041 AYAEGLISADLTYAQ
+1041 AYAKGLINNDLAYAQ
-1056 NKLNAGNTAIAA
+1056 SKLNAGQAAIAA

-1075 KAFENLATLIA
+1075 KAFNDLETLIA
-1086 QVNTGKSNGG
+1086 SVNTGINNGG

-1107 GDLAKANVDKMYYAD
+1107 GDLAQANVDNMYDAD
-1122 IEAAC
+1122 INAAC
-1127 IAEKASL
+1127 IAEKAAL
-1134 VAAVT
+1134 IAAVT
-1139 KIYDAE
+1139 KIYEDE
-1145 KKAIGELREIDTDKY
+1145 KVKIGELPEIDTDQILK
-1160 LNDLD
+1160 DLD
-1165 DLKAGT
+1165 ILKAGT

-1177 IVPTLATVPTIKC
+1177 IVPTLATVPTING

-1205 VYANAVK
+1205 VYADAVK
-1212 ADADIAAN
+1212 ASADIAAN
-1220 NKAYGEITNNLEAAN
+1220 NKAYGEITKNLEAAD
-1235 KVLANAYKNFS
+1235 KVLANAYKKFS

-1258 DALRQIELEYYA
+1258 DALRQIELDYYA
-1270 QVEWANKYNESQA
+1270 QVEWANKYNKSQA
-1283 CVAHKGEFKDLD
+1283 CVAHKGEFQNLA

-1305 KNSLIDA
+1305 KNSLIDV
-1312 EITDVRTKID
+1312 EIADVRTKID

-1327 YNLAAAALGLNK
+1327 YNLAAAKLGLGN
-1339 VTDYKVEKLYKSLQ
+1339 VTQYNVEALYTSLKGI
-1353 ATEDNWNLPTGNKD
+1353 EDNWNLPASDKNK
-1367 KMSYDTIL
+1367 KSYDTIL

-1381 ETTVANM
+1381 EATVANM
-1388 YKTLNDL
+1388 YKTLNGL
-1395 YDKPNKVKVTKVI
+1395 YDNTKVAETTA
-1408 KDIDA
+1408 DIDA
-1413 LKANVEN
+1413 LKATVDK
-1420 KLTAAESMAA
+1420 KLTEAEAKAA
-1430 YNQILTDK
+1430 YNEILTGK
-1438 YHGLVEHLRTKFN
+1438 YHKLVELLRTKYN
-1451 STAASYEAKKKA
+1451 STVANYEAKQK
-1463 EHLLFFKENFTFDFG
+1463 ENHLLFFKENFAFDFG
-1478 VVEEAL
+1478 VVNETL
-1484 DKTDGRVASLK
+1484 DGARVAALV
-1495 ADYNKYLNNDK
+1495 ADYNLYHNNDL
-1506 AHDKLK
+1506 ALEKLN
-1512 EDLDEL
+1512 EGLVEL
-1518 NTLHAAFQEHIKD
+1518 NTLHAEFQEHIKD
-1531 FVSVEETAKAAEIA
+1531 FVSVEEADKAAEIA
-1545 RQARSIEATKA
+1545 RQARSIAATKA
-1556 DIEAAHKAVSLP
+1556 DIEAAHKAVALP
-1568 SATLTDDVAWLKSSI
+1568 SSTLTDDVAWVKNSI

-1589 WTNTEVPVRL
+1589 WTNSEVPVRL
-1599 SAILTDLDEAHKS
+1599 SAVLTDLDAAHTS
-1612 IEIDPETGK
+1612 MTG
-1621 VKKNYS
+1621 KNYS
-1627 PSTLAELNKTYGNIT
+1627 PSTKAELNKTYGDIT
-1642 DLLYAASNY
+1642 DLLYAVNSY
-1651 NDDAVDGIIATD
+1651 NDDAVDGIIAKD
-1663 IDGNVLKKA
+1663 IEGKPLNKA
-1672 EKVDYLKEAWPL
+1672 EKIDYLKQAWPL
-1684 MVERIN
+1684 MVEQIN
-1690 KLAADTKAFADRT
+1690 TLAKATKAFAERT
-1703 VEAAYIKGDACHD
+1703 DEAAYIKGDACHD
-1716 RTVDINDYDLVR
+1716 GNVNVNDYDLVR
-1728 SWILKAKTFDSVV
+1728 SWILKAKSFDSVV
-1741 NELGEGAAYGGDMDG
+1741 NELGEGAAYGGDMNE
-1756 DKTFTVADITR
+1756 DKTFDVGDMTR
-1767 ISNLIFRGNE
+1767 ISNLIFRGSEN
-1777 KGETTRARATR
+1777 GETTTRARATR

>member
-55 QIEEECPGVKD
+55 EIEKECPGVKD

-88 LEFSDE
+88 LEFSEE
-94 KYAFYEG
+94 KQAYYNG
-101 EILQVKKDAI
+101 EILKVKKEAI
-111 DKQNLETAKT
+111 DKQNLETAKA
-121 TLDGKYLTLKGEYDT
+121 TLDGQYLTLKGEYDA
-136 AIAETGKYPN
+136 AIAETAKYPN

-157 YGVENVKAEI
+157 YGVENVLAEI
-167 DAAYKSGKID
+167 DAAYKSGKIS

-185 GKMNKL
+185 GKMKTL
-191 SKQIQN
+191 SKKIKN
-197 TMASINQAEINYNNN
+197 LMAGIEQAETDYNNN
-212 EASYKSVIADFD
+212 EASYKGVIADFN
-224 AAKAEYDAQ
+224 AAKAEYDTQ

-240 LPTSI
+240 LPTPI
-245 YKNWQE
+245 YENWQK
-251 KVVEDLNAQYRKL
+251 KVVTDLNAQYRL
-264 LNAKKKIEA
+264 LLDAKKKVEA

-279 AAKDAAELQ
+279 AAKQAAALK
-288 GIIAG
+288 GIIAS
-293 AQGEIQ
+293 ARGEIQ
-299 TLVLNKMAE
+299 TLVGNKMAE
-308 AKVEDDAKDAAD
+308 AAVEDAAKATADA
-320 TQVKNLQAYLDG
+320 QVKSLQTKLDG

-341 LTDCNADI
+341 LTDCDAAIDEVQTQINNMQADI
-349 AAAQKLI
+349 DK
-356 DDMKEHIGTHY
+356 HY
-367 ANGQNNVSKQDYVT
+367 ANGQNNVSSQDYVT
-381 MEGKINTAIGTI
+381 MEGKINTAIGSI

-421 ALKDALTAAIEKAKT
+421 TLEEALAAAIEKAKT
-436 PSEDKSYNAAA
+436 PSEDTKYNAAA
-447 YFQASVDAIDKNIT
+447 YFQASVDAINKNIT

-476 VAYKSSKAYKDLK
+476 VAYKSSKAYEDLK

-517 ADAQALLDKLVEKA
+517 TDAQALLDKLVEKA
-531 KDTTVT
+531 KDTTVA
-537 VGATT
+537 VDG
-542 TTYGDKIA
+542 TTYGGKIDKIKKE
-550 TIKSEIDAINK
+550 IKAIND
-561 AVADAKAKKDDSH
+561 AVAAAIKAEKDDNH
-574 RKAMEVAANKT
+574 RLAMEAAAKKT

-600 KLSFDKSNAEKSA
+600 KLTFDTSNAENSA
-613 QAHIQSAQDLIDAER
+613 QAHIKSAQDLINAES
-628 AVLTAIGDPAKPE
+628 AVLKEIGDPTTPE
-641 FAEKYGNQAA
+641 FDEKYGNQTDDIKTELEKLQ
-651 GISSEL
+651 GEL
-657 ANLKGELTKLEAA
+657 AKLETA
-670 KTKAKDDYA
+670 KTKAEKDYA
-679 ADKTAAG
+679 DAKAAAG
-686 TDEAKLLDAAAKAIG
+686 TDEAKLLNAAAEAIS
-701 VLAETKVGLEDL
+701 VLAETNNGLKDLKVKVTALNDAA
-713 QKEVKAFNEKATAA
+713 KAA
-727 AENVT
+727 ADNVT

-741 NATSAAQ
+741 NATSEAQ
-748 TKLETLRA
+748 IKLDALRK
-756 GLSITADPAWTY
+756 GLDITVDPAWTY
-768 YDNKMA
+768 YDNAMA
-774 QYILD
+774 QYIDD
-779 LAKVAQKTED
+779 LANVAQKTKN
-789 AYAAHTSKASKDELL
+789 AYAAHTSVADKVKLI
-804 GEKETI
+804 GEKDVI
-810 ITNAQALADKVLP
+810 IANAEDLAAKVLP
-823 NQNAYTAQTGTIGNV
+823 NQNAYTAQTGTITAV
-838 KNEWQTAYDKVS
+838 KKEWQAAYDKVS

-869 EVINKLAKDA
+869 ENINKLAKEA
-879 ETEFG
+879 KTEFG

-889 ENQTAFNDAIKGI
+889 ENQTAFNDAIMGI
-902 RAQLNEITGKS
+902 RAKLDEITGKS
-913 KTDYAENVNKQ
+913 KTDYAENVNAQ
-924 NEGHHKAFLSEF
+924 NAAQHALFLTEF

-942 FSKSVTE
+942 FSNSVTE

-959 DLRENALETNQLVKV
+959 DLRKNALETNQLVKV

-992 LDEYNG
+992 LDKYNG

-1018 IKDAKKYKTE
+1018 IKDAKKYKAE

-1041 AYAEGLISADLTYAQ
+1041 AYAEDLISEDLTYAQ
-1056 NKLNAGNTAIAA
+1056 NKLNAGNNAIAA

-1086 QVNTGKSNGG
+1086 QINTGKSNGG

-1107 GDLAKANVDKMYYAD
+1107 GDLAKANVDKMYNDD
-1122 IEAAC
+1122 IIAAC

-1139 KIYDAE
+1139 KIYEDE
-1145 KKAIGELREIDTDKY
+1145 KVKIGELPEIDTDKF
-1160 LNDLD
+1160 LQDLD

-1171 IDVNKD
+1171 IDLNKD
-1177 IVPTLATVPTIKC
+1177 IVPTLETVPTINS
-1190 NCAAYIGTKLAKHSD
+1190 NCAAYIGTILAKHSD
-1205 VYANAVK
+1205 VYANAVQASK
-1212 ADADIAAN
+1212 DIAAN
-1220 NKAYGEITNNLEAAN
+1220 NKAYGEITKNLEAADA
-1235 KVLANAYKNFS
+1235 VLANAYKNFS
-1246 QLYSLHMKNTAT
+1246 KLYSLHMKNKAT
-1258 DALRQIELEYYA
+1258 DALRQIELDYYA
-1270 QVEWANKYNESQA
+1270 QVTLAKTYNESQA
-1283 CVAHKGEFKDLD
+1283 CVAHKGEFQNLAKT
-1295 KKFQAKVDGM
+1295 FQAKVDRM
-1305 KNSLIDA
+1305 KNNLIDV

-1327 YNLAAAALGLNK
+1327 YNLAAAALGLGK
-1339 VTDYKVEKLYKSLQ
+1339 VTQYDVEALYKSLKNI
-1353 ATEDNWNLPTGNKD
+1353 EDNWKLPASD
-1367 KMSYDTIL
+1367 KKKKSYDTIL

-1381 ETTVANM
+1381 EATVANM
-1388 YKTLNDL
+1388 YKTLNGL
-1395 YDKPNKVKVTKVI
+1395 YDNTKVAETTA
-1408 KDIDA
+1408 DIDA
-1413 LKANVEN
+1413 LKATVDK
-1420 KLTAAESMAA
+1420 KLAEAEAKAA
-1430 YNQILTDK
+1430 YNEILTGK
-1438 YHGLVEHLRTKFN
+1438 YHKLVELLRTKYN
-1451 STAASYEAKKKA
+1451 STVANYEAKQK
-1463 EHLLFFKENFTFDFG
+1463 ENHLLFFKENFAFDFG
-1478 VVEEAL
+1478 VVNEAL
-1484 DKTDGRVASLK
+1484 DGARVAALV
-1495 ADYNKYLNNDK
+1495 ADYNLYHNNDL
-1506 AHDKLK
+1506 AFDKLN
-1512 EDLDEL
+1512 EGLAEL
-1518 NTLHAAFQEHIKD
+1518 NTLHTAFQEHIKD
-1531 FVSVEETAKAAEIA
+1531 FVSVEETDKAAEIA
-1545 RQARSIEATKA
+1545 RLASSIAATKA
-1556 DIEAAHKAVSLP
+1556 DIEAAHKAVALP
-1568 SATLTDDVAWLKSSI
+1568 SSTLTDDVAWVKNSI

-1589 WTNTEVPVRL
+1589 WTNNEVPVRL
-1599 SAILTDLDEAHKS
+1599 SAVLTDLNAAHTS
-1612 IEIDPETGK
+1612 MTG
-1621 VKKNYS
+1621 KNYS
-1627 PSTLAELNKTYGNIT
+1627 PSTKAELNKTYGDIT
-1642 DLLYAASNY
+1642 DLLNAVNSY
-1651 NDDAVDGIIATD
+1651 NDDAVDGIIAKD
-1663 IDGNVLKKA
+1663 IYGKPLKKA
-1672 EKVDYLKEAWPL
+1672 EVIDYLKQAWPL
-1684 MVERIN
+1684 MVEQIN
-1690 KLAADTKAFADRT
+1690 TLAKATKAFAERT
-1703 VEAAYIKGDACHD
+1703 DEAAYIKGDACHD
-1716 RTVDINDYDLVR
+1716 GNVNVNDYDLVR
-1728 SWILKAKTFDSVV
+1728 SWILKAKSFDSVV
-1741 NELGEGAAYGGDMDG
+1741 NELGEGAAYGGDMDE
-1756 DKTFTVADITR
+1756 DKTFTVADMTR
-1767 ISNLIFRGNE
+1767 ISNLIFRGSEN
-1777 KGETTRARATR
+1777 GETTTRARATR

>member
-31 KAEAIKA
+31 KAQAIQA

-55 QIEEECPGVKD
+55 EIEKECPGVKD

-80 DIYNDDEV
+80 DIYNDDEN
-88 LEFSDE
+88 LEFSKE
-94 KYAFYEG
+94 KQAYYNG
-101 EILQVKKDAI
+101 EIRKVKEEAI
-111 DKQNLETAKT
+111 AKQNLEKAKA
-121 TLDGKYLTLKGEYDT
+121 TLDGKYLTLKGEYDA
-136 AIAETGKYPN
+136 AIAETAKYPN

-157 YGVENVKAEI
+157 YGVENVLAEI
-167 DAAYKSGKID
+167 DAAYKSGKIS

-185 GKMNKL
+185 GKMNTL
-191 SKQIQN
+191 SKKIN
-197 TMASINQAEINYNNN
+197 NLMAGIKKAETDYNNN
-212 EASYKSVIADFD
+212 EASYKNVIADFN
-224 AAKAEYDAQ
+224 AAKTAYDAQ
-233 LQDVIKA
+233 LQNVIKA
-240 LPTSI
+240 LPTPT
-245 YKNWQE
+245 YENWQKE
-251 KVVEDLNAQYRKL
+251 VVKDLNAQYRL
-264 LNAKKKIEA
+264 LLEAKKKVEA

-279 AAKDAAELQ
+279 ASNQAAELQ
-288 GIIAG
+288 GIIAS
-293 AQGEIQ
+293 AKGEIQ
-299 TLVLNKMAE
+299 TLVDNKMKE
-308 AKVEDDAKDAAD
+308 AAVEDAAKATADA
-320 TQVKNLQAYLDG
+320 QVKNLQAYLDG
-332 EKAKLAKYN
+332 EKAKLAKYK
-341 LTDCNADI
+341 LTDCDAAIAEVQKQINNMQADI
-349 AAAQKLI
+349 DK
-356 DDMKEHIGTHY
+356 HY

-381 MEGKINTAIGTI
+381 MERKINTAIGSI
-393 KSGDKYKKSVDQVVA
+393 KSDDQYKKSVDQVVA

-421 ALKDALTAAIEKAKT
+421 TLEAALTAAIEKAKT
-436 PSEDKSYNAAA
+436 ASEDTKYNAAA
-447 YFQASVDAIDKNIT
+447 YFQASVDAINKNIT

-517 ADAQALLDKLVEKA
+517 TDAQALLEKLEEKA

-537 VGATT
+537 VDG
-542 TTYGDKIA
+542 TTYGNKIA
-550 TIKSEIDAINK
+550 QIRMDIDAINM
-561 AVADAKAKKDDSH
+561 AVKNAKAKKDDAH
-574 RKAMEVAANKT
+574 RQAMENAAKKI
-585 ISEDIAKLTTDYDAN
+585 ISEDIDKLTDDYDRN
-600 KLSFDKSNAEKSA
+600 KLTFDKSNAEKSA
-613 QAHIQSAQDLIDAER
+613 LAHINSAQDLINAES
-628 AVLTAIGDPAKPE
+628 AVLDAIGDPTTPE
-641 FAEKYGNQAA
+641 FAEKYGNQATDI
-651 GISSEL
+651 GTEL
-657 ANLKGELTKLEAA
+657 AELQVELGKLTKEKNDAES
-670 KTKAKDDYA
+670 KYNSDKDA
-679 ADKTAAG
+679 ADR
-686 TDEAKLLDAAAKAIG
+686 DEAKLLTAAAEAIE
-701 VLAETKVGLEDL
+701 VLSKINDGLETLKKQVETLD
-713 QKEVKAFNEKATAA
+713 KAATAA
-727 AENVT
+727 AENFK
-732 AYKATIKEV
+732 AYKETIKEV
-741 NATSAAQ
+741 NATSEAQ
-748 TKLETLRA
+748 TKLDALRS
-756 GLSITADPAWTY
+756 GLSITVDPAWTY
-768 YDNKMA
+768 YDNAMA

-779 LAKVAQKTED
+779 LAKVALETAD
-789 AYAAHTSKASKDELL
+789 AYAAHTSVADKVKLI
-804 GEKETI
+804 GEKDVI
-810 ITNAQALADKVLP
+810 IANAEDLASKVLP
-823 NQNAYTAQTGTIGNV
+823 NQNAYTAQTGTITAV
-838 KNEWQTAYDKVS
+838 KKEWQAAYDKVS

-879 ETEFG
+879 KTEFG

-889 ENQTAFNDAIKGI
+889 ENQTAFNDAIMGI
-902 RAQLNEITGKS
+902 RAKLDEITKKS
-913 KTDYAENVNKQ
+913 KTDYAENVNAQ
-924 NEGHHKAFLSEF
+924 NAAHHAAFLSEF
-936 DLSSGA
+936 VLSSGA
-942 FSKSVTE
+942 FSNSVTE

-992 LDEYNG
+992 LDKYNG

-1018 IKDAKKYKTE
+1018 IKEAKMYKTE

-1075 KAFENLATLIA
+1075 KAFEDLATLIA
-1086 QVNTGKSNGG
+1086 QINTGKSNGG

-1107 GDLAKANVDKMYYAD
+1107 GDLAKANVDKMYDDD
-1122 IEAAC
+1122 IIAAC

-1139 KIYDAE
+1139 KIYEDE
-1145 KKAIGELREIDTDKY
+1145 KVKIGELPEIDTNKF
-1160 LNDLD
+1160 LTDLD
-1165 DLKAGT
+1165 ALKAGT
-1171 IDVNKD
+1171 IDKNEK
-1177 IVPTLATVPTIKC
+1177 IVPTLATVPTINS
-1190 NCAAYIGTKLAKHSD
+1190 NCAAYIGTILANHSD
-1205 VYANAVK
+1205 VYANAVQASK
-1212 ADADIAAN
+1212 NIAAN
-1220 NKAYGEITNNLEAAN
+1220 NKAYGEITKNLEAADA
-1235 KVLANAYKNFS
+1235 VLANAYKNFS

-1258 DALRQIELEYYA
+1258 DALRQIELDYYA
-1270 QVEWANKYNESQA
+1270 QVTLANNYNESQA
-1283 CVAHKGEFKDLD
+1283 CVAHKNDFKDLD

-1305 KNSLIDA
+1305 KNSLIDV
-1312 EITDVRTKID
+1312 EIADVRTKID

-1327 YNLAAAALGLNK
+1327 YNLAAAKLGLGN
-1339 VTDYKVEKLYKSLQ
+1339 VTQYNVEALYTSLKGI
-1353 ATEDNWNLPTGNKD
+1353 EDNWNLPASD
-1367 KMSYDTIL
+1367 KKKKSYDTIL

-1381 ETTVANM
+1381 EATVANM
-1388 YKTLNDL
+1388 YKTLNGL
-1395 YDKPNKVKVTKVI
+1395 YDNTKVAETTA
-1408 KDIDA
+1408 DIDA
-1413 LKANVEN
+1413 LKATVDK
-1420 KLTAAESMAA
+1420 KLAEAEA
-1430 YNQILTDK
+1430 KANYNEILTGK
-1438 YHGLVEHLRTKFN
+1438 YHKLVELLRTKYN
-1451 STAASYEAKKKA
+1451 STVANYEAKQK
-1463 EHLLFFKENFTFDFG
+1463 ENHLLFFKENFAFDFG
-1478 VVEEAL
+1478 VVNEAL
-1484 DKTDGRVASLK
+1484 DGARVAALV
-1495 ADYNKYLNNDK
+1495 ADYNLYHNNDL
-1506 AHDKLK
+1506 AFDKLN
-1512 EDLDEL
+1512 EGLAEL
-1518 NTLHAAFQEHIKD
+1518 NTLHAEFQEHIKD

-1545 RQARSIEATKA
+1545 RLARSIAATKA
-1556 DIEAAHKAVSLP
+1556 DIEAAHKAVALP
-1568 SATLTDDVAWLKSSI
+1568 SSTLTDDVAWVKNSI

-1589 WTNTEVPVRL
+1589 WTISEVPVRL
-1599 SAILTDLDEAHKS
+1599 SAVLTDLDAAHTS
-1612 IEIDPETGK
+1612 MTG
-1621 VKKNYS
+1621 KNYS
-1627 PSTLAELNKTYGNIT
+1627 PSTKAELNKTYGDIT
-1642 DLLYAASNY
+1642 DLLYAVNSY
-1651 NDDAVDGIIATD
+1651 NDDAVDGIIAKD
-1663 IDGNVLKKA
+1663 IYGKPLKKA
-1672 EKVDYLKEAWPL
+1672 EVIDYLKQAWPL
-1684 MVERIN
+1684 MVEQIN
-1690 KLAADTKAFADRT
+1690 TLAKATKAFAERT
-1703 VEAAYIKGDACHD
+1703 DEAAYIKGDACHD
-1716 RTVDINDYDLVR
+1716 GNVNVNDYDLVR
-1728 SWILKAKTFDSVV
+1728 SWILKAKSFDSVV
-1741 NELGEGAAYGGDMDG
+1741 NELGEGAAYGGDMDE
-1756 DKTFTVADITR
+1756 DKTFTVADMTR
-1767 ISNLIFRGNE
+1767 ISNLIFRGSEN
-1777 KGETTRARATR
+1777 GETTTRARATR

>member
-1 MNKVTLSLVALATLG
+1 MNKVTLSLVALATVG
-16 GAAQVQAADLTPEEQ
+16 GTAQVQAADLTPEEQ

-55 QIEEECPGVKD
+55 QIEKECPGVKD

-88 LEFSDE
+88 LEFSEE
-94 KYAFYEG
+94 KFAFYEG

-111 DKQNLETAKT
+111 DKQNLETAKA
-121 TLDGKYLTLKGEYDT
+121 TLDGKYLTLKGEYDA

-157 YGVENVKAEI
+157 YGVENVLAEI
-167 DAAYKSGKID
+167 DAAYKSGKIE
-177 KGTQTQIE
+177 KGTQAQIE
-185 GKMNKL
+185 GKINTL
-191 SKQIQN
+191 SAKIN
-197 TMASINQAEINYNNN
+197 NLMAGIKKAETDYNNN
-212 EASYKSVIADFD
+212 ENSYKNVIADFD
-224 AAKAEYDAQ
+224 AAKTAYDAQ

-240 LPTSI
+240 LPTPT
-245 YKNWQE
+245 YENWQ
-251 KVVEDLNAQYRKL
+251 KDVVKDLNAQYRL
-264 LNAKKKIEA
+264 LLDAKKKVEA

-279 AAKDAAELQ
+279 AAKQAADLQ

-293 AQGEIQ
+293 AKGEIQ

-308 AKVEDDAKDAAD
+308 AAVEDAAKAAAD
-320 TQVKNLQAYLDG
+320 TQVENLQKYLDG

-341 LTDCNADI
+341 LTDCDADI
-349 AAAQKLI
+349 AAAQKQI
-356 DDMKEHIGTHY
+356 DDMQAHINTHY
-367 ANGQNNVSKQDYVT
+367 ANGENNVSKQDYVT

-393 KSGDKYKKSVDQVVA
+393 KSGDQYKKSVDQVVA
-408 NKEAQIAMDAEVK
+408 NKVAQIAMDAEVK
-421 ALKDALTAAIEKAKT
+421 ALEEALATAIEKAKT

-447 YFQASVDAIDKNIT
+447 YFQASVDAINKNID
-461 KAKNGIAGQFGVKEA
+461 KAKKTITSKFGTKSA
-476 VAYKSSKAYKDLK
+476 VDYQASPEYTNLK

-517 ADAQALLDKLVEKA
+517 TDAQALLDKLVEKA

-537 VGATT
+537 VDA
-542 TTYGDKIA
+542 TTYGGKIA

-561 AVADAKAKKDDSH
+561 AVADAKAQKDDKH
-574 RKAMEVAANKT
+574 RQAMENAAKKT

-600 KLSFDKSNAEKSA
+600 KLTFDKSNAEKSA
-613 QAHIQSAQDLIDAER
+613 QAHIQSAQDLIKAEQD
-628 AVLTAIGDPAKPE
+628 VLDAIGDPAKPE
-641 FAEKYGNQAA
+641 FAEKYGNQA
-651 GISSEL
+651 GDISTEL
-657 ANLKGELTKLEAA
+657 AKLQVELDKLTIE
-670 KTKAKDDYA
+670 KKDAESKYNS
-679 ADKTAAG
+679 DKTAAG
-686 TDEAKLLDAAAKAIG
+686 TDETKLLNAAAEAIEVLSKINDGLNNLEGQVDKLDKA
-701 VLAETKVGLEDL
+701 
-713 QKEVKAFNEKATAA
+713 ATAA

-732 AYKATIKEV
+732 AYKETIKEV
-741 NATSAAQ
+741 NTASAAQ
-748 TKLETLRA
+748 TKLETLRS
-756 GLSITADPAWTY
+756 GLSITVDPALTY
-768 YDNKMA
+768 YDDAMA

-779 LAKVAQKTED
+779 LAKVAKKTED

-810 ITNAQALADKVLP
+810 LANAQALADKVLP
-823 NQNAYTAQTGTIGNV
+823 NQNAYTAQTATIANV
-838 KNEWQTAYDKVS
+838 KNEWQAAYDKVS

-902 RAQLNEITGKS
+902 RTQLDEITGKS
-913 KTDYAENVNKQ
+913 KTDYAKNVNEQ
-924 NEGHHKAFLSEF
+924 NAAHHAAFESAF
-936 DLSSGA
+936 KLSSDA

-974 HENIYA
+974 HEDIYA

-985 RQLQKKE
+985 RQLQKNEQDKY
-992 LDEYNG
+992 DG

-1008 DNVFFDSDSY
+1008 DDVFFDSDSY
-1018 IKDAKKYKTE
+1018 IKDAQKYKAE

-1041 AYAEGLISADLTYAQ
+1041 AFAEGLITNDLTYAQ
-1056 NKLNAGNTAIAA
+1056 NKLLAGQTAIAA

-1075 KAFENLATLIA
+1075 QAFNDLATLIA
-1086 QVNTGKSNGG
+1086 QVNTSKLNGG

-1107 GDLAKANVDKMYYAD
+1107 GDLAQANVDKMYEAD
-1122 IEAAC
+1122 INAAC
-1127 IAEKASL
+1127 IAEKAAL

-1139 KIYDAE
+1139 TIYDAE
-1145 KKAIGELREIDTDKY
+1145 KKAIGELPEIDTDKY

-1177 IVPTLATVPTIKC
+1177 IVPSLVTVPTINS
-1190 NCAAYIGTKLAKHSD
+1190 NCAAYIGTKLANHSD
-1205 VYANAVK
+1205 VYANAIK
-1212 ADADIAAN
+1212 ASADIVAN
-1220 NKAYGEITNNLEAAN
+1220 NKAYGEITKNLEAADA
-1235 KVLANAYKNFS
+1235 VLAQAYKNFS
-1246 QLYSLHMKNTAT
+1246 QLYSLHMKNAAT
-1258 DALRQIELEYYA
+1258 DALRQIELDYYA
-1270 QVEWANKYNESQA
+1270 QVTLANTYNEGQA
-1283 CVAHKGEFKDLD
+1283 CVAHKDEFKDLD
-1295 KKFQAKVDGM
+1295 KTFQAKVNGM
-1305 KNSLIDA
+1305 KNSLIDV
-1312 EITDVRTKID
+1312 EIADVRTKID

-1327 YNLAAAALGLNK
+1327 YNLAAAALGLGN
-1339 VTDYKVEKLYKSLQ
+1339 VTQYDVEALYTSLK
-1353 ATEDNWNLPTGNKD
+1353 AIEDNWKLPTGNKD

-1375 NELLGH
+1375 NELLVQ
-1381 ETTVANM
+1381 ETTVADM
-1388 YKTLNDL
+1388 YKTLNGL
-1395 YDKPNKVKVTKVI
+1395 YDNTKVAETTA
-1408 KDIDA
+1408 DIDA
-1413 LKANVEN
+1413 LKATVDQ
-1420 KLTAAESMAA
+1420 KLTEAEAKAA
-1430 YNQILTDK
+1430 YNEILTGK
-1438 YHGLVEHLRTKFN
+1438 YHKLVELLRTKYN
-1451 STAASYEAKKKA
+1451 STVANYEAKQK
-1463 EHLLFFKENFTFDFG
+1463 ENHLLFFKENFAFDFG
-1478 VVEEAL
+1478 VVNEAL
-1484 DKTDGRVASLK
+1484 DGARVAALV
-1495 ADYNKYLNNDK
+1495 ADYNKYHNNDL
-1506 AHDKLK
+1506 ALEKLN
-1512 EDLDEL
+1512 EGLAEL

-1531 FVSVEETAKAAEIA
+1531 FVSVEEADKAAEIT
-1545 RQARSIEATKA
+1545 RQANSIAATKA
-1556 DIEAAHKAVSLP
+1556 DIEAAHKAVTLP
-1568 SATLTDDVAWLKSSI
+1568 SATLTDDVEWVKNSI

-1599 SAILTDLDEAHKS
+1599 TAVLTDLDAAHTS
-1612 IEIDPETGK
+1612 MTG
-1621 VKKNYS
+1621 KNYS
-1627 PSTLAELNKTYGNIT
+1627 PSTLAELNTTYAKIT
-1642 DLLYAASNY
+1642 DLLYAA
-1651 NDDAVDGIIATD
+1651 NDFNNDAVDDIIAKD

-1672 EKVDYLKEAWPL
+1672 EKIDYLKEAWPL

-1690 KLAADTKAFADRT
+1690 KLAADSKAFAERT
-1703 VEAAYIKGDACHD
+1703 VEASYIKGDACHD
-1716 RTVDINDYDLVR
+1716 GTVDVNDYDLVR
-1728 SWILKAKTFDSVV
+1728 SWILKAKSFDSVV
-1741 NELGEGAAYGGDMDG
+1741 NDLGEGAAYGGDMDE
-1756 DKTFTVADITR
+1756 DKTFTVADMTR
-1767 ISNLIFRGNE
+1767 ISNLVLYGDE
-1777 KGETTRARATR
+1777 KGLSATTAPARATR
-1788 SVEGDQITIA
+1788 CVEGDKITID

-1807 GKTVQIAVN
+1807 GKTVKIAVN

-1835 MKLVGQELTGRSNG
+1835 MKLVGQELTGRANG
-1849 HEIFGSELS
+1849 HEIFGSELA
-1858 EGKYRILAA
+1858 EGKYRILAS
-1867 TIENTAFVGH
+1867 TIENTEFAGH
-1877 EGALVVLNVEV
+1877 DGALVVLNVEV
-1888 GSDYT
+1888 SGDYT
-1893 GGTVEVNNAIFSDA
+1893 GGAIEVNNAIFSDA
-1907 DGRSYVITRGIGDST
+1907 AGRAYVITRGIGGGN

-1933 PTMKERIFSI
+1933 PTVKERIFSI

>member
-16 GAAQVQAADLTPEEQ
+16 GAAQVQAADLKPEEQ

-55 QIEEECPGVKD
+55 EIEKECPGVKD

-88 LEFSDE
+88 LEFSKE
-94 KYAFYEG
+94 KQAYYNG
-101 EILQVKKDAI
+101 EILKVKKEAI
-111 DKQNLETAKT
+111 DKQNLETAKA
-121 TLDGKYLTLKGEYDT
+121 TLDGKYLILKGEYDDAIAKT
-136 AIAETGKYPN
+136 AIYPN

-157 YGVENVKAEI
+157 YGVENVLAEI
-167 DAAYKSGKID
+167 DAAYKSGKIS

-185 GKMNKL
+185 GKMNTL
-191 SKQIQN
+191 SKKIKN
-197 TMASINQAEINYNNN
+197 LMAGIEQAETDYNNN
-212 EASYKSVIADFD
+212 EASYKGVIADFN
-224 AAKAEYDAQ
+224 AAKAEYDTQ

-240 LPTSI
+240 LPTPI
-245 YKNWQE
+245 YENWQK
-251 KVVEDLNAQYRKL
+251 KVVTDLNAQYRL
-264 LNAKKKIEA
+264 LLDAKKKVEA
-273 AYAAGT
+273 AYATGT
-279 AAKDAAELQ
+279 AAKQAAALK
-288 GIIAG
+288 GIIAS
-293 AQGEIQ
+293 ARGEIQ
-299 TLVLNKMAE
+299 TLVGNKMAE
-308 AKVEDDAKDAAD
+308 AAVEDVAKATAD
-320 TQVKNLQAYLDG
+320 DQVKNLQAYLDG
-332 EKAKLAKYN
+332 EKAKLAKYK
-341 LTDCNADI
+341 LTDCDAAIAEVQKQINNMQADI
-349 AAAQKLI
+349 DK
-356 DDMKEHIGTHY
+356 HY
-367 ANGQNNVSKQDYVT
+367 ANGQNNVSSQDYVT
-381 MEGKINTAIGTI
+381 MEGTINTAIGSI

-408 NKEAQIAMDAEVK
+408 NKEAQLAMNAEIESLER
-421 ALKDALTAAIEKAKT
+421 ALATAIEKAKT
-436 PSEDKSYNAAA
+436 TSDDKAYNAAA
-447 YFQASVDAIDKNIT
+447 YFEASVKAINTNIT
-461 KAKNGIAGQFGVKEA
+461 KV
-476 VAYKSSKAYKDLK
+476 K
-489 NAINKGITDY
+489 NAITSKFGTKSAVEYQASTDYSKLKDDIKEGITVY

-517 ADAQALLDKLVEKA
+517 TDAQALLDKLVEKA
-531 KDTTVT
+531 KDTTVA
-537 VGATT
+537 VDG
-542 TTYGDKIA
+542 TTYGGKIA
-550 TIKSEIDAINK
+550 TIKGEIDAINK
-561 AVADAKAKKDDSH
+561 AVTAAMTKKDDAH
-574 RKAMEVAANKT
+574 RQAMEDAAKKT
-585 ISEDIAKLTTDYDAN
+585 ISEDIAKLTDDYDTN
-600 KLSFDKSNAEKSA
+600 KLSFDKINAEKSA
-613 QAHIQSAQDLIDAER
+613 QAHIQSAQDLINAESK
-628 AVLTAIGDPAKPE
+628 VLKAIGDPTTPE
-641 FAEKYGNQAA
+641 FAAKYGNQATDI
-651 GISSEL
+651 GTEL
-657 ANLKGELTKLEAA
+657 AKLQVELGKLTKEKNDAES
-670 KTKAKDDYA
+670 KYNSDKA
-679 ADKTAAG
+679 AAG
-686 TDEAKLLDAAAKAIG
+686 RDEAKLLTAAAEAIEVLSKINDGLDTLKKQVETLDKA
-701 VLAETKVGLEDL
+701 
-713 QKEVKAFNEKATAA
+713 ATAA
-727 AENVT
+727 AENVK
-732 AYKATIKEV
+732 AYKETIKEV
-741 NATSAAQ
+741 NATSEAKI
-748 TKLETLRA
+748 KLVALRS
-756 GLSITADPAWTY
+756 GLSITVDPAWTY
-768 YDNKMA
+768 YDNAMA

-779 LAKVAQKTED
+779 LAKVAQETED
-789 AYAAHTSKASKDELL
+789 AYAAHTSVADKDNLL
-804 GEKETI
+804 GKKDVI
-810 ITNAQALADKVLP
+810 IANAENLAEKVLP
-823 NQNAYTAQTGTIGNV
+823 NQNAYTAQTRTIAAV
-838 KNEWQTAYDKVS
+838 QDEWKIAYDKVS
-850 NNDLSDKGPDFLSQ
+850 NNDLSDKGPEFLSQ

-869 EVINKLAKDA
+869 ENINKLAKEA
-879 ETEFG
+879 KTEFG

-889 ENQTAFNDAIKGI
+889 ENQTAFDDAIKGI

-985 RQLQKKE
+985 RQLQKNE
-992 LDEYNG
+992 LDKYNG

-1018 IKDAKKYKTE
+1018 IKDAKKYKAE

-1075 KAFENLATLIA
+1075 KAFEDLATLIA
-1086 QVNTGKSNGG
+1086 QINTGKSNGG

-1107 GDLAKANVDKMYYAD
+1107 GDLAKANVDKMYDDD
-1122 IEAAC
+1122 IIAAC

-1139 KIYDAE
+1139 KIYEDE
-1145 KKAIGELREIDTDKY
+1145 KVKIGELPEIDTNKF
-1160 LNDLD
+1160 LTDLD
-1165 DLKAGT
+1165 ALKAGT
-1171 IDVNKD
+1171 IDKNEK
-1177 IVPTLATVPTIKC
+1177 IVPTLATVPTINS
-1190 NCAAYIGTKLAKHSD
+1190 NCAAYIGTILANHSD

-1212 ADADIAAN
+1212 ASKDIVAN
-1220 NKAYGEITNNLEAAN
+1220 NKAYGEITKNLEAADA
-1235 KVLANAYKNFS
+1235 VLANAYKNFS
-1246 QLYSLHMKNTAT
+1246 QLYSLHMKNAAT
-1258 DALRQIELEYYA
+1258 DALRQIELDYYA
-1270 QVEWANKYNESQA
+1270 QVTLAKTYNESQA
-1283 CVAHKGEFKDLD
+1283 CVAHKGEFQNLAKT
-1295 KKFQAKVDGM
+1295 FQAKVDGM
-1305 KNSLIDA
+1305 KNNLIDV

-1327 YNLAAAALGLNK
+1327 YNLAAAALGLGN
-1339 VTDYKVEKLYKSLQ
+1339 VTQYDVEALYKSLKGI
-1353 ATEDNWNLPTGNKD
+1353 EDNWNLPASD
-1367 KMSYDTIL
+1367 KKKKSYDTIL

-1381 ETTVANM
+1381 EATVANM
-1388 YKTLNDL
+1388 YKTLNGL
-1395 YDKPNKVKVTKVI
+1395 YDNTKVAETTA
-1408 KDIDA
+1408 DIDA
-1413 LKANVEN
+1413 LKATVDK
-1420 KLTAAESMAA
+1420 KLAEAEAKAA
-1430 YNQILTDK
+1430 YNEILTGK
-1438 YHGLVEHLRTKFN
+1438 YHKLVELLRTKYN
-1451 STAASYEAKKKA
+1451 STVANYEAKQK
-1463 EHLLFFKENFTFDFG
+1463 ENHLLFFKENFAFDFG
-1478 VVEEAL
+1478 VVNEAL
-1484 DKTDGRVASLK
+1484 DGARVDALE
-1495 ADYNKYLNNDK
+1495 ADYNLYHNNDL
-1506 AHDKLK
+1506 AFDKLN
-1512 EDLDEL
+1512 EGLAEL
-1518 NTLHAAFQEHIKD
+1518 NTLHTAFQEHIKD

-1545 RQARSIEATKA
+1545 RLASSIAATKA
-1556 DIEAAHKAVSLP
+1556 EIEDAHKAVALP
-1568 SATLTDDVAWLKSSI
+1568 SSTLTDDVAWVKNSI

-1589 WTNTEVPVRL
+1589 WTNSEVPVRL
-1599 SAILTDLDEAHKS
+1599 SAVLTDLNAAHTS
-1612 IEIDPETGK
+1612 MTG
-1621 VKKNYS
+1621 KNYS
-1627 PSTLAELNKTYGNIT
+1627 PSTKAELNKTYGDIT
-1642 DLLYAASNY
+1642 NLLYAVNSY
-1651 NDDAVDGIIATD
+1651 NDDAVDGIIAKD
-1663 IDGNVLKKA
+1663 IYGKPLKKA
-1672 EKVDYLKEAWPL
+1672 EVIDYLKQAWPL
-1684 MVERIN
+1684 MVEQIN
-1690 KLAADTKAFADRT
+1690 TLAKATKAFAERT
-1703 VEAAYIKGDACHD
+1703 DEAAYIKGDACHD
-1716 RTVDINDYDLVR
+1716 GNVNVNDYDLVR
-1728 SWILKAKTFDSVV
+1728 SWILKAKSFESVV
-1741 NELGEGAAYGGDMDG
+1741 NELGEGAAYGGDMDE
-1756 DKTFTVADITR
+1756 DKTFTVADMTR
-1767 ISNLIFRGNE
+1767 ISNLIFRGSESGSEN
-1777 KGETTRARATR
+1777 GETTTRARATR

>member
-55 QIEEECPGVKD
+55 QIEKECPGVKD

-88 LEFSDE
+88 LEFSEE
-94 KYAFYEG
+94 KQAYYNG
-101 EILQVKKDAI
+101 EILKVKKEAI
-111 DKQNLETAKT
+111 DKQNLETAKA

-157 YGVENVKAEI
+157 YGVEKVLAEI
-167 DAAYKSGKID
+167 DAAYKSGKIE
-177 KGTQTQIE
+177 KGTQAQIE
-185 GKMNKL
+185 GKMNTL
-191 SKQIQN
+191 SKKIN
-197 TMASINQAEINYNNN
+197 NLMAGIKQAEIDYNNN
-212 EASYKSVIADFD
+212 EASYKNVIADFN
-224 AAKAEYDAQ
+224 AAKTAYDAQ
-233 LQDVIKA
+233 LQNVIKA
-240 LPTSI
+240 LPTPT
-245 YKNWQE
+245 YENWQKE
-251 KVVEDLNAQYRKL
+251 VVKDLNAQYRL
-264 LNAKKKIEA
+264 LLDAKKKVEA

-279 AAKDAAELQ
+279 ASKQAADLQ
-288 GIIAG
+288 GIIAS
-293 AQGEIQ
+293 AEGEIQ
-299 TLVLNKMAE
+299 TLVDNKMQE
-308 AKVEDDAKDAAD
+308 AAVEDAAKEAAD
-320 TQVKNLQAYLDG
+320 KQVESLQKKLNG

-341 LTDCNADI
+341 LTDCDADI
-349 AAAQKLI
+349 AAAQKQI
-356 DDMKEHIGTHY
+356 DDMQAHINTHY

-381 MEGKINTAIGTI
+381 MEGKINTAIGSI

-421 ALKDALTAAIEKAKT
+421 TLEEALTAAIEKAKT
-436 PSEDKSYNAAA
+436 ASEDTKYNAAA
-447 YFQASVDAIDKNIT
+447 YFQASVDAINKNIT

-499 GTRTDKSLVA
+499 GTRTDKSLTA
-509 YNKAVKTA
+509 YNKAVKTS
-517 ADAQALLDKLVEKA
+517 ADAQALLEKLVEKA

-537 VGATT
+537 VDG
-542 TTYGDKIA
+542 TTYGNKIA
-550 TIKSEIDAINK
+550 QIRKDIDAINM
-561 AVADAKAKKDDSH
+561 AVKNAKAKKDDAH
-574 RKAMEVAANKT
+574 RQAMENAAKKT
-585 ISEDIAKLTTDYDAN
+585 ISEDIAKLTVDYDAN

-613 QAHIQSAQDLIDAER
+613 QAHITSAQDLIKAES
-628 AVLTAIGDPAKPE
+628 AVLDAIGDPTTPE
-641 FAEKYGNQAA
+641 FADKYGNQATD
-651 GISSEL
+651 ISTEL
-657 ANLKGELTKLEAA
+657 AKLQGELDKLTTE
-670 KTKAKDDYA
+670 KEKAESKYNS
-679 ADKTAAG
+679 DKAAAG
-686 TDEAKLLDAAAKAIG
+686 TDEAKLLTAAAEAIEVLSKINDGLDTLKKQVETLDKA
-701 VLAETKVGLEDL
+701 
-713 QKEVKAFNEKATAA
+713 ATAA
-727 AENVT
+727 AENVK
-732 AYKATIKEV
+732 AYKETIKEV
-741 NATSAAQ
+741 NATSEAQ
-748 TKLETLRA
+748 IKLDALRS
-756 GLSITADPAWTY
+756 GLSITVDPAWTY
-768 YDNKMA
+768 YDNAMA

-779 LAKVAQKTED
+779 LAKVAQETED
-789 AYAAHTSKASKDELL
+789 AYAAHTSVADKDNLL
-804 GEKETI
+804 GKKDVIIANAEK
-810 ITNAQALADKVLP
+810 LAEKVLP
-823 NQNAYTAQTGTIGNV
+823 NQNAYTAQTRTIAAV
-838 KNEWQTAYDKVS
+838 QDEWKIAYDKVS

-869 EVINKLAKDA
+869 ENINKLAKDV

-889 ENQTAFNDAIKGI
+889 KNQTAFDDAIKGI

-1107 GDLAKANVDKMYYAD
+1107 SDLAKANVDKMYDAD
-1122 IEAAC
+1122 INAAC

-1139 KIYDAE
+1139 KIYEDE
-1145 KKAIGELREIDTDKY
+1145 KVKIGELPEIDTDQILK
-1160 LNDLD
+1160 DLD
-1165 DLKAGT
+1165 VHKAGT

-1177 IVPTLATVPTIKC
+1177 IVPSLATVPTINR
-1190 NCAAYIGTKLAKHSD
+1190 NCGAYIGTILANHSD
-1205 VYANAVK
+1205 VYANAVQASK
-1212 ADADIAAN
+1212 DIVAN
-1220 NKAYGEITNNLEAAN
+1220 NKAYEEITKNLKAADA
-1235 KVLANAYKNFS
+1235 VLAKAYKNFS

-1258 DALRQIELEYYA
+1258 DALRQIELDYYA
-1270 QVEWANKYNESQA
+1270 QVTLANNYNESQA
-1283 CVAHKGEFKDLD
+1283 CVAHKNDFKDLD
-1295 KKFQAKVDGM
+1295 KKFQTKVDGM
-1305 KNSLIDA
+1305 KNSLIDV
-1312 EITDVRTKID
+1312 EIADVRTKID

-1327 YNLAAAALGLNK
+1327 YNLAAAKLGLGN
-1339 VTDYKVEKLYKSLQ
+1339 VTQYNVEALYTSLKGI
-1353 ATEDNWNLPTGNKD
+1353 EDNWNLPASD
-1367 KMSYDTIL
+1367 KKKKSYDTIL

-1381 ETTVANM
+1381 EATVANM
-1388 YKTLNDL
+1388 YKTLNGL
-1395 YDKPNKVKVTKVI
+1395 YDNTKVAETTA
-1408 KDIDA
+1408 DIDA
-1413 LKANVEN
+1413 LKATVDK
-1420 KLTAAESMAA
+1420 KLTEAEAKA
-1430 YNQILTDK
+1430 NYNEILTGK
-1438 YHGLVEHLRTKFN
+1438 YHKLVELLRTKYN
-1451 STAASYEAKKKA
+1451 STVANYEAKQK
-1463 EHLLFFKENFTFDFG
+1463 ENHLLFFKENFAFDFG
-1478 VVEEAL
+1478 VVNEAL
-1484 DKTDGRVASLK
+1484 DGARVAALV
-1495 ADYNKYLNNDK
+1495 ADYNLYHNNDL
-1506 AHDKLK
+1506 AFDKLN
-1512 EDLDEL
+1512 EGLAEL
-1518 NTLHAAFQEHIKD
+1518 NTLHTAFQEHIKD

-1545 RQARSIEATKA
+1545 RQARSIAATKA
-1556 DIEAAHKAVSLP
+1556 DIEAAHKAVALP
-1568 SATLTDDVAWLKSSI
+1568 SSTLTDDVAWVKNSI

-1589 WTNTEVPVRL
+1589 WTNSEVPVRL
-1599 SAILTDLDEAHKS
+1599 SAVLTDLDAAHTS
-1612 IEIDPETGK
+1612 MTG
-1621 VKKNYS
+1621 KNYS
-1627 PSTLAELNKTYGNIT
+1627 PSTKAELNKTYGDIT
-1642 DLLYAASNY
+1642 DLLYAVNSY
-1651 NDDAVDGIIATD
+1651 NDDAVDGIIAKD
-1663 IDGNVLKKA
+1663 IEGKPLNKA
-1672 EKVDYLKEAWPL
+1672 EKIDYLKQAWPL
-1684 MVERIN
+1684 MVEQIN
-1690 KLAADTKAFADRT
+1690 TLAKATKAFAERT
-1703 VEAAYIKGDACHD
+1703 DEAAYIKGDACHD
-1716 RTVDINDYDLVR
+1716 GNVNVNDYDLVR
-1728 SWILKAKTFDSVV
+1728 SWILKAKSFDSVV
-1741 NELGEGAAYGGDMDG
+1741 NELGEGAAYGGDMNE
-1756 DKTFTVADITR
+1756 DKTFDVGDMTR
-1767 ISNLIFRGNE
+1767 ISNLIFRGSEN
-1777 KGETTRARATR
+1777 GETTTRARATR

>member
-55 QIEEECPGVKD
+55 QIEKECPGVKD

-447 YFQASVDAIDKNIT
+447 YFHASVDAINKNIEKAT
-461 KAKNGIAGQFGVKEA
+461 KTITGKFVTKSA
-476 VAYKSSKAYKDLK
+476 VGYQASSDYKKLKD
-489 NAINKGITDY
+489 AINKGITDY

-509 YNKAVKTA
+509 YNKAVKTS
-517 ADAQALLDKLVEKA
+517 ADAQALLKKLKEKA

-537 VGATT
+537 VDG
-542 TTYGDKIA
+542 TTYGTKIA
-550 TIKSEIDAINK
+550 QINQDIDAINK
-561 AVADAKAKKDDSH
+561 AVADAKAQKDDKH
-574 RKAMEVAANKT
+574 RQAMENAAKKT
-585 ISEDIAKLTTDYDAN
+585 ISEDIAQLTADYDAN

-613 QAHIQSAQDLIDAER
+613 QAHITSAQDLIKAESE
-628 AVLTAIGDPAKPE
+628 VLKAIGDPASTV
-641 FAEKYGNQAA
+641 FAEKYGNQATD
-651 GISSEL
+651 ISNKL
-657 ANLKGELTKLEAA
+657 ATLKGELDKLE
-670 KTKAKDDYA
+670 KAKEQAVSDYN
-679 ADKTAAG
+679 ADTTAAG

-701 VLAETKVGLEDL
+701 VLAETKAGLEEL
-713 QKEVKAFNEKATAA
+713 QDSVKTFNEEATAA
-727 AENVT
+727 ADNVI

-741 NATSAAQ
+741 NATSTAQ
-748 TKLETLRA
+748 TTLETLRA
-756 GLSITADPAWTY
+756 DLSITVDPAWKY
-768 YDNKMA
+768 YDDAMA

-779 LAKVAQKTED
+779 LAKVAQKTKD
-789 AYAAHTSKASKDELL
+789 AYAAHTSKASKDKLL
-804 GEKETI
+804 AEKKTI
-810 ITNAQALADKVLP
+810 IANAQALAKKVLP
-823 NQNAYTAQTGTIGNV
+823 NQNAYTAQTATIANV
-838 KNEWQTAYDKVS
+838 KNEWQAAYDKVS
-850 NNDLSDKGPDFLSQ
+850 NNDLSDAGPVRLSELAMQ
-864 LAKQQ
+864 L

-884 KGAAV
+884 KGAAA

-902 RAQLNEITGKS
+902 RAKLDEITGKS
-913 KTDYAENVNKQ
+913 KTEYAENVNKQ
-924 NEGHHKAFLSEF
+924 NAAHHAAFESAF
-936 DLSSGA
+936 KLSSDA

-974 HENIYA
+974 HEDIYA
-980 YAEKL
+980 YAELL

-992 LDEYNG
+992 KNKYDG
-998 FVAMDKAYGA
+998 FVAKDKKYGA
-1008 DNVFFDSDSY
+1008 DDVFFDADSY
-1018 IKDAKKYKTE
+1018 INDAQTYKAK
-1028 IEKLLKD
+1028 IENLLKD
-1035 YEDKVN
+1035 YEAKVN
-1041 AYAEGLISADLTYAQ
+1041 AYAKSLIDNDLTYAQ
-1056 NKLNAGNTAIAA
+1056 RKLGDGQIAIAA

-1075 KAFENLATLIA
+1075 KAFNDLETLIA
-1086 QVNTGKSNGG
+1086 SINTGFVNGG

-1107 GDLAKANVDKMYYAD
+1107 GDLAKANVDKMYDAD
-1122 IEAAC
+1122 INAAC
-1127 IAEKASL
+1127 VAEKAAL
-1134 VAAVT
+1134 IAAVT
-1139 KIYDAE
+1139 KIYEDE
-1145 KKAIGELREIDTDKY
+1145 KVKIGELPEIDTDQILK
-1160 LNDLD
+1160 DLD
-1165 DLKAGT
+1165 VHKAGT

-1177 IVPTLATVPTIKC
+1177 IVPSLATVPTINR
-1190 NCAAYIGTKLAKHSD
+1190 NCGAYIGTILANHSD
-1205 VYANAVK
+1205 VYANAVQASK
-1212 ADADIAAN
+1212 NIVAN
-1220 NKAYGEITNNLEAAN
+1220 NKAYEEITKNLEAADA
-1235 KVLANAYKNFS
+1235 VLAKAYKKFS

-1305 KNSLIDA
+1305 KNSLIDV
-1312 EITDVRTKID
+1312 EIIDVRTKID

-1327 YNLAAAALGLNK
+1327 YNLAAAKLGLGN
-1339 VTDYKVEKLYKSLQ
+1339 VTQYDVEALYTSLK
-1353 ATEDNWNLPTGNKD
+1353 AIEDNWKLPTSD
-1367 KMSYDTIL
+1367 KKKKSYDAIL
-1375 NELLGH
+1375 NDLLGQ
-1381 ETTVANM
+1381 ETAVANM
-1388 YKTLNDL
+1388 YNTLNGL
-1395 YDKPNKVKVTKVI
+1395 YDKTDKVKVTKAT
-1408 KDIDA
+1408 KDIDK
-1413 LKANVEN
+1413 LKAEVEK
-1420 KLTAAESMAA
+1420 KLTEAESMAD
-1430 YNQILTDK
+1430 YKPILTDK
-1438 YHGLVEHLRTKFN
+1438 YHGLVEHLRTKFDN
-1451 STAASYEAKKKA
+1451 TVASYEAKKKA

-1512 EDLDEL
+1512 EGLDEL

-1531 FVSVEETAKAAEIA
+1531 FVSVDEADKAAEIA
-1545 RQARSIEATKA
+1545 RQVRSIEATEA
-1556 DIEAAHKAVSLP
+1556 DIEAAYKAVTLP
-1568 SATLTDDVAWLKSSI
+1568 SATLTDDVAWVKSSI

-1589 WTNTEVPVRL
+1589 WTNSEVPVRL
-1599 SAILTDLDEAHKS
+1599 SAILTDLGEAHKS

-1627 PSTLAELNKTYGNIT
+1627 PSTLAELNKTYGDIT
-1642 DLLYAASNY
+1642 DLLYAASYY

-1672 EKVDYLKEAWPL
+1672 EKVDYLKQAWPL